1 MTRWKNRRIL
11 AFVLAA
17 SLLFQEAPMTVLATG
32 EKSTATEQEE
42 KDTANNKEQEKE
54 NESQNTDKAD
64 KVEENEQ
71 NQQNQSENKSEN
83 SSQQTTDQEEPAEDA
98 EPTPTANGD
107 NMVVNGAVSLST
119 SEDFIK
125 LSNQEASTYE
135 TATITITRNVAF
147 DLTSTSDGKQFRG
160 FGSAERP
167 FRGHIVITNASSG
180 IEIPLNRSFF
190 NYLDQSATIDEGLY
204 LEAKGKCESPLLAEN
219 YTNTNNANQQTIVLK
234 INAVEAVTGGDKSF
248 GGLIGNMAAGSQLS
262 LKVDNQSQAGTNISG
277 NANLGFFCN
286 TMENGSSLTI
296 ASYQGDQEYVV
307 STTNGHAGG
316 LVGEMCDGAQLTVTP
331 RLTLTGNVTGTGAVG
346 GLVGKATDSTIT
358 LSDEVTC
365 TGTIEAG
372 QGQNTATGGFVGMA
386 IYKKKSLSLDFEKF
400 HSNVTLGN
408 GNHAGG
414 LFGVLNYDCV
424 NGGEIQITNADIGV
438 TLSGSSWQ
446 FGGIIGQYSANSQ
459 KSSLKIVSPKVT
471 ITQSGNTSSFGGV
484 IGYIAGQTAGDSLG
498 TDQPSYV
505 EINGATVN
513 AKATDSSTCTDGR
526 FGGLVAELGEQGHF
540 LSVTGEVKVSSDTV
554 GDKVPG
560 LGGILGKA
568 KNGVLRISGST
579 DLSGLKFG
587 KSGNTYGQ
595 IAGDVDGTVIYALG
609 SGNGNGEGTYGWK
622 YIRPESAPV
631 SDIGSYGEVIRLDG
645 SKLTESG
652 TSEQSDSTL
661 FQYDANAHTV
671 KVCYNAT
678 PSSLS
683 VNNVRDLVALSVITQ
698 TELTSSTGAYL
709 CDTISSPLT
718 KNITISSRMEIDLS
732 GTGCIGLLRDNGKQ
746 QYSGM
751 FEGNGATIKLA
762 TGEAYGFQTKD
773 TLAVNA
779 DGKSTNPGIG
789 QIYNHPTIGFIP
801 YCNGKVNNLNLSGS
815 IYFNNVDGGE
825 QVSCGALAGRT
836 DGTSITNTV
845 VNTSIVYNDGKGGS
859 KLANVYAGGYIGST
873 TKDKADISFSKCSM
887 QGKISST
894 SNCEHYA
901 IGGYVAYIKAN
912 NTKVSVT
919 DCELKNTKIEFKRTA
934 NGNAQHAKM
943 GGVIGYIGLS
953 KNTHNVTIAGLTIDG
968 CKMSSDADG
977 TAGGF
982 FGYQWFGTN
991 VDLKDVTVKG
1001 SKLDT
1006 KGIFGGLVYQTSGYW
1021 KIGDGTT
1028 AGITFQGSN
1037 TLKGKTSKDSP
1048 SALLVADTS
1057 GVTQSS
1063 GTSGDAD
1070 NGNAKTYLEI
1080 LKYGLKINSGSVS
1093 VTLDG
1098 GNNEGNFFDDIA
1110 GKTKYSDN
1118 ISSVVSIGLTSQ
1130 SADKAELIDQS
1141 GCNTWHNQC
1150 AVNGKSDY
1158 TNGNTRYYYNVDYYR
1173 AKAGNSVDNIN
1184 TPGKLLL
1191 WSLNRY
1197 TSGTSNLS
1205 GYFKTGGSITGE
1217 IDLTGVSYY
1226 PVAACVDINNATITF
1241 NYSAMNEK
1249 ESGNK
1254 QYSDSDLQ
1262 HYQMQTGLFSK
1273 VTTPSKDPVV
1283 LTVNH
1288 LTLQG
1293 DVGVYADNKAGVLIC
1308 DTVQGKESGLKV
1320 TMNLSDITLDGV
1332 YTAKDKDKKYPLL
1345 INSIGSYSAVNIAG
1359 VKVSGYASDKKAG
1372 SALLGTVGSV
1382 EGKEITLDFS
1392 DMGLNGTKD
1401 QSIFSQASFALSFQ
1415 YGDEVSGG
1423 SYNFETTTENVTYG
1437 VEISNGHDRGTS
1449 HKHNR
1454 NSYNQDDGT
1463 GQVWYLDTFG
1473 QQDGN
1478 VYVSKDGASET
1489 ITDFTVDKYL
1499 PYIGAWENKDTDQ
1512 TYHEL
1517 DVNQMTVYM
1526 VEGCGTYGDPY
1537 HIKSVTNG
1545 NDTIFTGADQLT
1557 ALMKILDG
1565 KGSGTAVCINPG
1577 ILDTKFKNA
1586 QQEPDI
1592 HTRDT
1597 ATEKGDRVFI
1607 KSGAKWYAA
1616 TSIESGGRIR
1626 YTKDTSSNTSYDN
1639 EQIVAY
1645 LRNAY
1650 YQIDEDIELN
1660 MARFAGI
1667 GGSSTSS
1674 AFSGV
1679 IIGNKEKVPTITL
1692 TGTPKTGATGGLVR
1706 YSQGSVIK
1714 DLTVNINGVTVT
1726 DMSGTDKFFGGVIGY
1741 VIGGDNI
1748 IDNVAVNVEGSGLT
1762 IANDNAKL
1770 WPVGGYVGLVGGA
1783 DCEKGG
1789 GVVFRNMASHPVL
1802 MSVNTEKGSVAVN
1815 TEAADGNV
1823 YYYWNP
1829 YIGRVLDG
1837 FACSEGTAL
1846 NNTDK
1851 NYTIPTLDP
1860 AQKLSISAK
1869 NGTDSVNGYT
1879 IYDKSQ
1885 ITVDSAQ
1892 DLWVLSAIINSGYG
1906 AKATNGYYK
1915 QDPKE
1920 EQAVSDASYY
1930 GHVRTGK
1937 YDKVGTAECDAVD
1950 DEKDYWGGKLW
1961 NDQLQEH
1968 RTDHRSPSKAYLTS
1982 TYVEAQDTTA
1992 QNYEI
1997 ASYLTYDKEYRSLRF
2012 VGGNY
2017 DLSSYGNGFRGIGQG
2032 YMVNGTETTSKEYVP
2047 TKLRA
2052 LRMGNRNNDLAVI
2065 GNGATIT
2072 YKRNILEY
2080 DNDTYSVKQAGLFPQ
2095 FYCQADYTV
2104 QNIALENCNIKSNV
2118 LRNDTRFGLLYANDA
2133 YTGGNN
2139 VTFGSINIS
2148 NSNID
2153 GGYHSG
2159 GIFAYDQQKH
2169 VTINYKDCKIDNMSI
2184 VNAMYSG
2191 AYAGV
2196 SNTTTKTTVSF
2207 DNADTDDNVKE
2218 VKINTRNIDAA
2229 KRAAL
2234 RAGVLFGQT
2243 NNLLVNRIK
2252 EKDCEIRFHL
2262 RSKESNDQSYTQSS
2276 PQFGG
2281 IAGATEGV
2289 TVTDTTVDGLAA
2301 ICHGDVGGIVG
2312 NCSKGSFNVQNVE
2325 VSNSKIVEK
2334 KSSGG
2339 VGALA
2344 GNVSANVN
2352 GFDVL
2357 SNNNLVGY
2365 LVDSGYNDVDCSTV
2379 KGADGDI
2386 DLTKL
2391 STDNVGLR
2399 ISHNSTM
2406 YYSYSN
2412 ISSMGDPT
2420 DTRCGIWVGIRSSGD
2435 IKIVAASRI
2444 GAYSAMCNVGRLE
2457 GTATSKNSY
2466 VIYADY
2472 QGTNKEAS
2480 AIHVSPDNGILQNGP
2495 SLTGDGAA
2503 LRTDDVSSQKDKAL
2517 IKKIVAES
2525 TDANK
2530 MFAYRGGTQDN
2541 NLTSVIQKFEAGS
2554 DYDKLITTYKT
2565 EEPSSA
2571 YAATDANDIP
2581 ILVLQ
2586 TESADTLTSL
2596 LKSYTSVLTNM
2607 NQEAKDLYTVEP
2619 RTYVYKDGT
2628 WTDAGDA
2635 NQTMSLNKSKQL
2647 RINPGKFDN
2656 TKNQITILDVAY
2668 KSPVN
2673 ANDVY
2678 HLYIPVL
2685 VKKIMNVSFDIKMTN
2700 GAAGYA
2706 SAYPSSSTSTAA
2718 NALLAGYGD
2727 DFTADISFTYD
2738 WTVGEW
2744 KDALENGSSLL
2755 WSYDKK
2761 INIGKADVLN
2771 TEDTHLTLVD
2781 MNTHGAGASYWQLY
2795 GTSLEKADSNYVL
2808 DLNKAIQ
2815 SKGCQGT
2822 YICDL
2827 LDLKVSAG
2835 TNEKPGKF
2843 KKLSADDISTATV
2856 RVWNGTA
2863 YDYYVLKSEDEN
2875 DGTYYNIEINSG
2887 TALGDTSSLKV
2898 TESYYLVVNCTKGS
2912 GMSNEKMTLASIS
2925 GTADQ
2930 IPVRKQQLS
2939 GQTDSYIYVLGDFY
2953 KDTALAVRTS
2963 AKVSGS
2969 QIMQAAAN
2977 DYIDA
2982 TVSSK
2987 VEVAVSADVQKD
2999 VEQYVTSRPIYY
3011 QYAMQ
3016 MVDESTQPVDIMGNI
3031 VVSSVSLKK
3040 GDSTVNLQQRSDL
3053 NADGFVVT
3061 RSGSVCY
3068 ITMRTSGRN
3077 YMNADISANI
3087 RLEYPDAASLN
3098 AQFPLKNTT
3107 GGTDTIGVQF
3117 KANSAMAYL
3126 NDNLG
3131 SSSMSQHT
3139 DVERKLYY
3147 REDKSEATISYD
3159 SYNISQED
3167 GNTSQ
3172 LGLNGRETNDQSEQ
3186 ITSRAFFD
3194 ARQIPGFDQT
3204 SEINGKYP
3212 YYFEGTL
3219 SLEKKNNDGTYE
3231 SVDISSYLKD
3241 FFEKESAVDTESSGL
3256 GAQNN
3261 VFKFRMKLS
3270 EKQVNEIY
3278 INQILIPIDY
3288 KVKTGKG
3295 LEDITGSQYA
3305 NYKVTLTGVLKN
3317 KDGTE
3322 LTNKPTDYLVYTNA
3336 KVYQKIVDFNDGTK

>member
-54 NESQNTDKAD
+54 NESQNAD
-64 KVEENEQ
+64 KVEENDQ
-71 NQQNQSENKSEN
+71 NQQDQSEN
-83 SSQQTTDQEEPAEDA
+83 SSQQTTEQEEPAEDA
-98 EPTPTANGD
+98 EPTPTADGD
-107 NMVVNGAVSLST
+107 NMVVGNAVSLRT

-125 LSNQEASTYE
+125 LSNQDASTYE
-135 TATITITRNVAF
+135 TATITITRNEAF
-147 DLTSTSDGKQFRG
+147 DLTGSTSDGKRKQFLG
-160 FGSAERP
+160 FGSAEHP

-190 NYLDQSATIDEGLY
+190 NDLDQSATIDEGLY
-204 LEAKGKCESPLLAEN
+204 LEAKGKCESPLLAAN
-219 YTNTNNANQQTIVLK
+219 YTNTNNAKQQTIALK

-248 GGLIGNMAAGSQLS
+248 EGLIGSMAANSKLS
-262 LKVDNQSQAGTNISG
+262 LKVDNQLQAGTNISG
-277 NANLGFFCN
+277 SGNLGLFCN
-286 TMENGSSLTI
+286 TMAEDSSLTI
-296 ASYQGDQEYVV
+296 ASYEGDQAYVV
-307 STTNGHAGG
+307 SSTNGNAGG
-316 LVGEMCDGAQLTVTP
+316 LVGEMCGGAQLTVTP
-331 RLTLTGNVTGTGAVG
+331 TLTLTGNVTGTGAAG
-346 GLVGKATDSTIT
+346 GLVGKATDAAIT
-358 LSDEVTC
+358 LKNKVTC
-365 TGTIEAG
+365 KGTIEAG

-386 IYKKKSLSLDFEKF
+386 IYKKENLSLDFNNF
-400 HSNVTLGN
+400 HSNVTLGK

-414 LFGVLNYDCV
+414 LFGVLNYDCAQGV
-424 NGGEIQITNADIGV
+424 EIQITNADTKV
-438 TLSGSSWQ
+438 TLSGTSWQ

-459 KSSLKIVSPKVT
+459 KSSLKIVSPKVN
-471 ITQSGNTSSFGGV
+471 ITHSGSTSSFGGV
-484 IGYIAGQTAGDSLG
+484 IGYIAGSDASDAVANAG
-498 TDQPSYV
+498 PSYV
-505 EINGATVN
+505 EINGATVS
-513 AKATDSSTCTDGR
+513 AAATEGSTCTDGR
-526 FGGLVAELGEQGHF
+526 FGGLVAEMGEQGHF
-540 LSVTGEVKVSSDTV
+540 LSVSGEVNVSSDTV

-568 KNGVLRISGST
+568 KNGVLRINGST
-579 DLSGLKFG
+579 DLSGLKFTR
-587 KSGNTYGQ
+587 SGNKYGQ
-595 IAGDVDGTVIYALG
+595 IAGDVNGTVIYALG
-609 SGNGNGEGTYGWK
+609 SGNENGNGTYGWK

-645 SKLTESG
+645 TKLTEG
-652 TSEQSDSTL
+652 GKNELSDSTL
-661 FQYDANAHTV
+661 FQYDATAHTV
-671 KVCYNAT
+671 KVWYDAK

-683 VNNVRDLVALSVITQ
+683 VDNVRDLVALSVIMQ
-698 TELTSSTGAYL
+698 TGLTSSTGTYL
-709 CDTISSPLT
+709 CDTISDPLT
-718 KNITISSRMEIDLS
+718 KKDITISSKMVIDLS
-732 GTGCIGLLRDNGKQ
+732 GTGCTGLLRDDGSQN
-746 QYSGM
+746 YSGT
-751 FEGNGATIKLA
+751 FEGNGTTIKLA

-773 TLAVNA
+773 ALAVNA
-779 DGKSTNPGIG
+779 DGKSTNLGIG
-789 QIYNHPTIGFIP
+789 QIYNHSTIGFIP
-801 YCNGKVNNLNLSGS
+801 YCNGTVNQLNLSGS

-873 TKDKADISFSKCSM
+873 TKDSAHISFSDCSM

-901 IGGYVAYIKAN
+901 IGGYVAYVKAD
-912 NTKVSVT
+912 NTEVSV
-919 DCELKNTKIEFKRTA
+919 KNCKLEKTEIEFKRTA

-943 GGVIGYIGLS
+943 GGIIGYIGLS
-953 KNTHNVTIAGLTIDG
+953 KNTHKVNIEGLTING
-968 CKMSSDADG
+968 CRMSSDADG

-991 VDLKDVTVKG
+991 VSLKGITVTG
-1001 SKLDT
+1001 STLDT

-1021 KIGDGTT
+1021 TIGDGTK

-1037 TLKGKTSKDSP
+1037 TLIGKTSKDSP
-1048 SALLVADTS
+1048 SALLIADTS
-1057 GVTQSS
+1057 GITQSS
-1063 GTSGDAD
+1063 GTSGDKD

-1080 LKYGLKINSGSVS
+1080 LKDGLKINSVS
-1093 VTLDG
+1093 VKL
-1098 GNNEGNFFDDIA
+1098 NEGNFFDDIA

-1130 SADKAELIDQS
+1130 SAESAELIDQS
-1141 GCNTWHNQC
+1141 GSNTWHNQC
-1150 AVNGKSDY
+1150 LVNGKSDY

-1173 AKAGNSVDNIN
+1173 EKVGESVDKID

-1191 WSLNRY
+1191 WSLNKY

-1205 GYFKTGGSITGE
+1205 RYFKTGGSITGK

-1226 PVAACVDINNATITF
+1226 PVEACVDIHDATITF
-1241 NYSAMNEK
+1241 DYSAMNEK
-1249 ESGNK
+1249 ESKNK
-1254 QYSDSDLQ
+1254 QYSNSALQ
-1262 HYQMQTGLFSK
+1262 HYQMHTGLFSK
-1273 VTTPSKDPVV
+1273 VTIPSKDPVV

-1288 LTLQG
+1288 LTLKG
-1293 DVGVYADNKAGVLIC
+1293 DVGVYANDKAGVLIC
-1308 DTVQGKESGLKV
+1308 DTAQGNESGLKV

-1332 YTAKDKDKKYPLL
+1332 YTAKNEKNKYPLL
-1345 INSIGSYSAVNIAG
+1345 INAIGNYCAVNIAG
-1359 VKVSGYASDKKAG
+1359 VKVSGYTSGEKAG
-1372 SALLGTVGSV
+1372 SSLLGTVGSSQ
-1382 EGKEITLDFS
+1382 GKEITLDFS
-1392 DMGLNGTKD
+1392 DMGLNGAKND
-1401 QSIFSQASFALSFQ
+1401 SIFSQASFALSFQ

-1423 SYNFETTTENVTYG
+1423 SYNFETTTKNVTYG
-1437 VEISNGHDRGTS
+1437 VEISNGLDTS

-1454 NSYNQDDGT
+1454 NSYNPADGT

-1473 QQDGN
+1473 QQDGK
-1478 VYVSKDGASET
+1478 VYVSKAGASET

-1499 PYIGAWENKDTDQ
+1499 PYIGAWENKDNDQ

-1537 HIKSVTNG
+1537 HIKSVK
-1545 NDTIFTGADQLT
+1545 NDKDTLFTGADQLT

-1565 KGSGTAVCINPG
+1565 KGSGTAVCINP
-1577 ILDTKFKNA
+1577 DTLAQKFKNA
-1586 QQEPDI
+1586 QEMPDI
-1592 HTRDT
+1592 HTRDQ

-1616 TSIESGGRIR
+1616 KKIESGGRIR
-1626 YTKDTSSNTSYDN
+1626 YTKDTSSNISYDN
-1639 EQIVAY
+1639 EWIVAY

-1660 MARFAGI
+1660 MARFTGI

-1679 IIGNKEKVPTITL
+1679 IIGNKEQIPTITL

-1714 DLTVNINGVTVT
+1714 NLIVNIDGVTVT

-1748 IDNVAVNVEGSGLT
+1748 IDHVEVNANGSGLT
-1762 IANDNAKL
+1762 IENDDAKL
-1770 WPVGGYVGLVGGA
+1770 LPVGGYVGLVGGA
-1783 DCEKGG
+1783 DCKKGG
-1789 GVVFRNMASHPVL
+1789 GVIFRNMAPQPGFT
-1802 MSVNTEKGSVAVN
+1802 SVNTKNGSEPVN
-1815 TEAADGNV
+1815 TEASE

-1829 YIGRVLDG
+1829 YVGRVLDG
-1837 FACSEGTAL
+1837 FACSEKGTSL

-1851 NYTIPTLDP
+1851 NYTIPMLNP
-1860 AQKLSISAK
+1860 EQKLSISAK
-1869 NGTDSVNGYT
+1869 YGTDTVKGYTKT
-1879 IYDKSQ
+1879 IYDKSH

-1906 AKATNGYYK
+1906 AKATNGFYG
-1915 QDPKE
+1915 DPKLNTTGSE
-1920 EQAVSDASYY
+1920 KAISDASYY
-1930 GHVRTGK
+1930 GRVRTGT
-1937 YDKVGTAECDAVD
+1937 YDNVGTTECDAKD
-1950 DEKDYWGGKLW
+1950 DETDYWGGKLW
-1961 NDQLQEH
+1961 NNQL
-1968 RTDHRSPSKAYLTS
+1968 TDHRSPSKAYLTS
-1982 TYVEAQDTTA
+1982 TYVEAKDTTA

-1997 ASYLTYDKEYRSLRF
+1997 ASYLTYDKEYRSLQF
-2012 VGGNY
+2012 ENGNY

-2032 YMVNGTETTSKEYVP
+2032 YMVNGSTREYIP

-2052 LRMGNRNNDLAVI
+2052 LRMGNRNKDLAVS

-2080 DNDTYSVKQAGLFPQ
+2080 SDNDTYSVKQAGLFPQ
-2095 FYCQADYTV
+2095 LYCQTDYTV
-2104 QNIALENCNIKSNV
+2104 QNITLKDCNITSNV

-2133 YTGGNN
+2133 YTGLKN
-2139 VTFGSINIS
+2139 VTFDSINIS
-2148 NSNID
+2148 HSNID

-2159 GIFAYDQQKH
+2159 GIFAYAQRNYD
-2169 VTINYKDCKIDNMSI
+2169 TINYNNCKIDDMSI
-2184 VNAMYSG
+2184 VNATYSG
-2191 AYAGV
+2191 AYAAGV
-2196 SNTTTKTTVSF
+2196 AIKTVRTTVSF
-2207 DNADTDDNVKE
+2207 GNDYPDGNVKN
-2218 VKINTRNIDAA
+2218 VKINTRNVDAG
-2229 KRAAL
+2229 AL

-2243 NNLLVNRIK
+2243 NNLVIDKIK

-2262 RSKESNDQSYTQSS
+2262 RANESNNQSNNNSS

-2281 IAGATEGV
+2281 IAGGVTGDV

-2312 NCSKGSFNVQNVE
+2312 NCSGSFNVQNVE
-2325 VSNSKIVEK
+2325 VSNSTIVEK

-2344 GNVSANVN
+2344 GNVNANVN

-2365 LVDSGYNDVDCSTV
+2365 LVYKGYNDEACSTV
-2379 KGADGDI
+2379 KGPNGDI
-2386 DLTKL
+2386 DLKKL
-2391 STDNVGLR
+2391 SIDNVGLR
-2399 ISHNSTM
+2399 MSHNKNV
-2406 YYSYSN
+2406 YYPYSN
-2412 ISSMGDPT
+2412 ISEMGNPT
-2420 DTRCGIWVGIRSSGD
+2420 DTRCGIWVGIRSGGN

-2444 GAYSAMCNVGRLE
+2444 GDYSAMCNVGSGLKE
-2457 GTATSKNSY
+2457 SPMSDNSY

-2472 QGTNKEAS
+2472 QGTNKKA
-2480 AIHVSPDNGILQNGP
+2480 ATIHVSPNNGILLNGQ

-2503 LRTDDVSSQKDKAL
+2503 LQTDNVSSQKDKAL

-2525 TDANK
+2525 TEANK

-2541 NLTSVIQKFEAGS
+2541 NLDSVIKKFKAGS

-2571 YAATDANDIP
+2571 YAAATDAKDIP

-2586 TESADTLTSL
+2586 AESTDTLTSL

-2607 NQEAKDLYTVEP
+2607 NQEEKNLYTVQP
-2619 RTYVYKDGT
+2619 RTYVYKDGS

-2673 ANDVY
+2673 ENNVY

-2706 SAYPSSSTSTAA
+2706 SAYAYATKAG
-2718 NALLAGYGD
+2718 ALLAGYGE
-2727 DFTADISFTYD
+2727 DFTANISFTYD

-2771 TEDTHLTLVD
+2771 TTDTHLTLVD
-2781 MNTHGAGASYWQLY
+2781 MNTHGKSPSYWQKD
-2795 GTSLEKADSNYVL
+2795 GTSLEKVDTNYVL
-2808 DLNKAIQ
+2808 DLNNQ
-2815 SKGCQGT
+2815 ET

-2827 LDLKVSAG
+2827 LNLNVSE
-2835 TNEKPGKF
+2835 NKDGKF
-2843 KKLSADDISTATV
+2843 KKVEKDNSTATV
-2856 RVWNGTA
+2856 RVWNGSA
-2863 YDYYVLKSEDEN
+2863 YVYYALKSEN
-2875 DGTYYNIEINSG
+2875 DNAGTYYNIEINSG
-2887 TALGDTSSLKV
+2887 SALGDTGSLKV

-2912 GMSNEKMTLASIS
+2912 GMSNEKMTLASIG

-2953 KDTALAVRTS
+2953 KDTALAVKTD

-2969 QIMQAAAN
+2969 QIMKEATN

-2999 VEQYVTSRPIYY
+2999 VQQYVISRPIYY

-3040 GDSTVNLQQRSDL
+3040 GDSTTHLQQRSDL

-3068 ITMRTSGRN
+3068 ITMRTSGSN
-3077 YMNADISANI
+3077 YMNADISAKI

-3098 AQFPLKNTT
+3098 AQFPLRNTT
-3107 GGTDTIGVQF
+3107 GGTDTSGVQF

-3139 DVERKLYY
+3139 DVEHKLYY
-3147 REDKSEATISYD
+3147 REDQSEATISYD

-3204 SEINGKYP
+3204 SEANEKYP

-3219 SLEKKNNDGTYE
+3219 SLEKKNNNGEYE
-3231 SVDISSYLKD
+3231 RVNISSYLTD
-3241 FFEKESAVDTESSGL
+3241 FFAKESEVDTKSSGL
-3256 GAQNN
+3256 GAQGD
-3261 VFKFRMKLS
+3261 VFKFRMSLS
-3270 EKQVNEIY
+3270 KKQVNEIY

-3288 KVKTGKG
+3288 RVKTGAG
-3295 LEDITGSQYA
+3295 LENVDGSQYA

-3317 KDGTE
+3317 KDGKKE

>member
-54 NESQNTDKAD
+54 NESQNAD
-64 KVEENEQ
+64 KVEENDQ
-71 NQQNQSENKSEN
+71 NQQDQSEN
-83 SSQQTTDQEEPAEDA
+83 SSQQTTEQEEPAEDA
-98 EPTPTANGD
+98 EPTPTADGD
-107 NMVVNGAVSLST
+107 NMVVGNAVSLRT

-125 LSNQEASTYE
+125 LSNQDASTYE
-135 TATITITRNVAF
+135 TATITITRNEAF
-147 DLTSTSDGKQFRG
+147 DLTGSTSDGKRKQFLG
-160 FGSAERP
+160 FGSAEHP

-190 NYLDQSATIDEGLY
+190 NDLDQSATIDEGLY
-204 LEAKGKCESPLLAEN
+204 LEAKGKCESPLLAAN
-219 YTNTNNANQQTIVLK
+219 YTNTNNAKQQTIALK

-248 GGLIGNMAAGSQLS
+248 EGLIGSMAANSKLS
-262 LKVDNQSQAGTNISG
+262 LKVDNQLQAGTNISG
-277 NANLGFFCN
+277 SGNLGLFCN
-286 TMENGSSLTI
+286 TMAEDSSLTI
-296 ASYQGDQEYVV
+296 ASYEGDQAYVV
-307 STTNGHAGG
+307 SSTNGNAGG
-316 LVGEMCDGAQLTVTP
+316 LVGEMCGGAQLTVTP
-331 RLTLTGNVTGTGAVG
+331 TLTLTANVTGTGAAG
-346 GLVGKATDSTIT
+346 GLVGKATDAAIT
-358 LSDEVTC
+358 LNGEVTC
-365 TGTIEAG
+365 KGTIEAG

-386 IYKKKSLSLDFEKF
+386 IYKGKNLSLDFNNF
-400 HSNVTLGN
+400 CSNVTLGN

-414 LFGVLNYDCV
+414 LFGVLNYDRAD
-424 NGGEIQITNADIGV
+424 GGEIQITNVNTEV

-459 KSSLKIVSPKVT
+459 KSSLKIVSPKVE
-471 ITQSGNTSSFGGV
+471 ITQSGSTSSFGGV
-484 IGYIAGQTAGDSLG
+484 IGYIAGLDAGDAVENAG
-498 TDQPSYV
+498 PSYV
-505 EINGATVN
+505 EMNGATVS
-513 AKATDSSTCTDGR
+513 AAATEGSTCTDGR
-526 FGGLVAELGEQGHF
+526 FGGLVAEMGEQGHF
-540 LSVTGEVKVSSDTV
+540 LSVSGEVKVSSDTV

-568 KNGVLRISGST
+568 KNGVLRINGST
-579 DLSGLKFG
+579 DLSGLKFTR
-587 KSGNTYGQ
+587 SGNKYGQ
-595 IAGDVDGTVIYALG
+595 IAGDVNGTVIYALG
-609 SGNGNGEGTYGWK
+609 SGNENGNGTYGWK

-645 SKLTESG
+645 TKLTEG
-652 TSEQSDSTL
+652 GKNELSDSTL
-661 FQYDANAHTV
+661 FQYDATAHTV
-671 KVCYNAT
+671 KVWYDAK

-683 VNNVRDLVALSVITQ
+683 VDNVRDLVALSVIMQ
-698 TELTSSTGAYL
+698 TGLTSSTGAYL
-709 CDTISSPLT
+709 CDTISDPLT
-718 KNITISSRMEIDLS
+718 KKDITISSKMVIDLS
-732 GTGCIGLLRDNGKQ
+732 GTGCTGLLRDDGSQN
-746 QYSGM
+746 YSGT
-751 FEGNGATIKLA
+751 FEGNGTTIKLA

-773 TLAVNA
+773 ALAVNA
-779 DGKSTNPGIG
+779 DGKSTNLGIG
-789 QIYNHPTIGFIP
+789 QIYNHSTIGFIP
-801 YCNGKVNNLNLSGS
+801 YCNGTVNQLNLSGS

-859 KLANVYAGGYIGST
+859 TLANVYAGGYIGST
-873 TKDKADISFSKCSM
+873 TKDSAHISFSDCSM

-901 IGGYVAYIKAN
+901 IGGYVAYVKAD
-912 NTKVSVT
+912 NTEVSV
-919 DCELKNTKIEFKRTA
+919 KNCKLEKTEIEFKRTA

-943 GGVIGYIGLS
+943 GGIIGYIGLS
-953 KNTHNVTIAGLTIDG
+953 KNTHKVNIEGLTING
-968 CKMSSDADG
+968 CRMSSDADG

-991 VDLKDVTVKG
+991 VSLKGITVTG
-1001 SKLDT
+1001 STLDT

-1021 KIGDGTT
+1021 TIGDGTK

-1037 TLKGKTSKDSP
+1037 TLIGKTSKDSP
-1048 SALLVADTS
+1048 SALLIADTS
-1057 GVTQSS
+1057 GITQSS
-1063 GTSGDAD
+1063 GTSGDKD

-1080 LKYGLKINSGSVS
+1080 LKDGLKINSVS
-1093 VTLDG
+1093 VKL
-1098 GNNEGNFFDDIA
+1098 NEGNFFDDIA

-1130 SADKAELIDQS
+1130 SAESAELIDQS
-1141 GCNTWHNQC
+1141 GSNTWQNQC
-1150 AVNGKSDY
+1150 LVNGKSDY

-1173 AKAGNSVDNIN
+1173 EKVGESVDKID

-1191 WSLNRY
+1191 WSLNKY

-1205 GYFKTGGSITGE
+1205 RYFKTGGSITGK

-1226 PVAACVDINNATITF
+1226 PVEACVDIHDATITF
-1241 NYSAMNEK
+1241 DYSAMNEK
-1249 ESGNK
+1249 ESKNK
-1254 QYSDSDLQ
+1254 QYSNSALQ
-1262 HYQMQTGLFSK
+1262 HYQMHTGLFSK
-1273 VTTPSKDPVV
+1273 VTIPSKDPVV

-1288 LTLQG
+1288 LTLKG
-1293 DVGVYADNKAGVLIC
+1293 DVGVYADDKAGALIC
-1308 DTVQGKESGLKV
+1308 DTAQGNKSGLKV

-1332 YTAKDKDKKYPLL
+1332 YTAKNKEKKYPLL
-1345 INSIGSYSAVNIAG
+1345 INAIGNYCAVNIAG
-1359 VKVSGYASDKKAG
+1359 VKVTNYTAGEKAG
-1372 SALLGTVGSV
+1372 SSLLGTVGSS

-1392 DMGLNGTKD
+1392 DMGLNGAKD
-1401 QSIFSQASFALSFQ
+1401 GSIFSQASFALSFQ

-1423 SYNFETTTENVTYG
+1423 SYNFETTTKNVTYG
-1437 VEISNGHDRGTS
+1437 VEISNGHDEDPL
-1449 HKHNR
+1449 HQHNR
-1454 NSYNQDDGT
+1454 NSYNQVDGT

-1473 QQDGN
+1473 QQDGK
-1478 VYVSKDGASET
+1478 VYVSNAGASGT
-1489 ITDFTVDKYL
+1489 ITNFTVDNYL
-1499 PYIGAWENKDTDQ
+1499 PYIGAWENKGNDQ

-1545 NDTIFTGADQLT
+1545 KDMLFTGADQLT

-1577 ILDTKFKNA
+1577 TLDKKFQNA
-1586 QQEPDI
+1586 QNEPDI
-1592 HTRDT
+1592 HTRDQ
-1597 ATEKGDRVFI
+1597 ATDKGDQVFI

-1616 TSIESGGRIR
+1616 KKIESGGRIR
-1626 YTKDTSSNTSYDN
+1626 YTKDTSSNISYDN

-1650 YQIDEDIELN
+1650 YQIDEDIDLN
-1660 MARFAGI
+1660 MARFNGI

-1679 IIGNKEKVPTITL
+1679 IIGNKEQIPTITL

-1714 DLTVNINGVTVT
+1714 NLIVNINGVTVT

-1748 IDNVAVNVEGSGLT
+1748 IDNVAVNANGSGLT
-1762 IANDNAKL
+1762 IENDDAKL
-1770 WPVGGYVGLVGGA
+1770 LPVGGYVGLVGGA
-1783 DCEKGG
+1783 DCKKGG
-1789 GVVFRNMASHPVL
+1789 GVIFRNMAPQPGFT
-1802 MSVNTEKGSVAVN
+1802 SVNTKNGSEPVN
-1815 TEAADGNV
+1815 TEASE

-1829 YIGRVLDG
+1829 YVGRVLDG
-1837 FACSEGTAL
+1837 FACSEKGTSL

-1851 NYTIPTLDP
+1851 NYTIPMLNP
-1860 AQKLSISAK
+1860 EQKLSISAK
-1869 NGTDSVNGYT
+1869 YGTDTVKGYTKT
-1879 IYDKSQ
+1879 IYDKSH

-1906 AKATNGYYK
+1906 AKATNGFYG
-1915 QDPKE
+1915 DPKLNTTGSE
-1920 EQAVSDASYY
+1920 KAISDASYY
-1930 GHVRTGK
+1930 GRVRTGT
-1937 YDKVGTAECDAVD
+1937 YDNVGTTECDAKD
-1950 DEKDYWGGKLW
+1950 DETDYWGGKLW
-1961 NDQLQEH
+1961 NNQL
-1968 RTDHRSPSKAYLTS
+1968 TDHRSPSKAYLTS

-1992 QNYEI
+1992 ENYEI
-1997 ASYLTYDKEYRSLRF
+1997 ASYLTYDKEYRSLQF
-2012 VGGNY
+2012 ANGTY

-2032 YMVNGTETTSKEYVP
+2032 YMVNGSTREYIP

-2052 LRMGNRNNDLAVI
+2052 LRMGNRNKDLAVS

-2080 DNDTYSVKQAGLFPQ
+2080 SDNDTYSVKQAGLFPQ
-2095 FYCQADYTV
+2095 FYCQTDYTV
-2104 QNIALENCNIKSNV
+2104 QNITLKDCNITSNV

-2133 YTGGNN
+2133 YTGLKN
-2139 VTFGSINIS
+2139 VTFDSINIS
-2148 NSNID
+2148 HSNID

-2159 GIFAYDQQKH
+2159 GIFAYAQRNYD
-2169 VTINYKDCKIDNMSI
+2169 TINYNNCKIDDMSI
-2184 VNAMYSG
+2184 VNATYSG
-2191 AYAGV
+2191 AYAAGV
-2196 SNTTTKTTVSF
+2196 AIKTVRTTVSF
-2207 DNADTDDNVKE
+2207 GNDYPDGNVKN
-2218 VKINTRNIDAA
+2218 VKINTRNVDAG
-2229 KRAAL
+2229 AL

-2243 NNLLVNRIK
+2243 NNLVIDKIK

-2262 RSKESNDQSYTQSS
+2262 RANESNNQSNNNSS

-2281 IAGATEGV
+2281 IAGGVIGDV
-2289 TVTDTTVDGLAA
+2289 TVTDTTIDSLKA

-2312 NCSKGSFNVQNVE
+2312 NCTGSSFNVQNVE
-2325 VSNSKIVEK
+2325 VSNSTIVEK

-2344 GNVSANVN
+2344 GNVSAGVN

-2365 LVDSGYNDVDCSTV
+2365 LVYNGYNDEACSTV
-2379 KGADGDI
+2379 KGTDGDI

-2399 ISHNSTM
+2399 IRHNNNM

-2412 ISSMGDPT
+2412 ISTMGNPA
-2420 DTRCGIWVGIRSSGD
+2420 DTRCGIWVGIRSGGN

-2444 GAYSAMCNVGRLE
+2444 GDYSAMCNVGSGLKE
-2457 GTATSKNSY
+2457 SPMSDNSY

-2472 QGTNKEAS
+2472 QGTNKKA
-2480 AIHVSPDNGILQNGP
+2480 ATIHVSPNNGILLNGQ

-2503 LRTDDVSSQKDKAL
+2503 LQTDNVSSQKDKAL

-2525 TDANK
+2525 TEANK

-2541 NLTSVIQKFEAGS
+2541 NLDSVIKKFKAGS

-2571 YAATDANDIP
+2571 YAAATDAKDIP

-2586 TESADTLTSL
+2586 AESTDTLTSL

-2607 NQEAKDLYTVEP
+2607 NQEEKNLYTVQP
-2619 RTYVYKDGT
+2619 RTYVYKDGS

-2673 ANDVY
+2673 ENNVY

-2706 SAYPSSSTSTAA
+2706 SAYATKAG
-2718 NALLAGYGD
+2718 ALLAGYGE
-2727 DFTADISFTYD
+2727 DFTANISFTYD

-2771 TEDTHLTLVD
+2771 TTDTHLTLVD
-2781 MNTHGAGASYWQLY
+2781 MNTHGKSPSYWQKD
-2795 GTSLEKADSNYVL
+2795 GTSLEKVDTNYVL
-2808 DLNKAIQ
+2808 DLNNQ
-2815 SKGCQGT
+2815 ET

-2827 LDLKVSAG
+2827 LNLNVSE
-2835 TNEKPGKF
+2835 NKDGKF
-2843 KKLSADDISTATV
+2843 KKVEKDNSTATV
-2856 RVWNGTA
+2856 RVWNGSA
-2863 YDYYVLKSEDEN
+2863 YVYYALKSEN
-2875 DGTYYNIEINSG
+2875 DNAGTYYNIEINSG
-2887 TALGDTSSLKV
+2887 SALGDTGSLKV

-2912 GMSNEKMTLASIS
+2912 GMSNEKMTLASIG

-2953 KDTALAVRTS
+2953 KDTALAVKTD

-2969 QIMQAAAN
+2969 QIMKEATN

-2999 VEQYVTSRPIYY
+2999 VQQYVISRPIYY

-3040 GDSTVNLQQRSDL
+3040 GDSTTHLQQRSDL

-3068 ITMRTSGRN
+3068 ITMRTSGSN
-3077 YMNADISANI
+3077 YMNADISAKI

-3098 AQFPLKNTT
+3098 AQFPLRNTT
-3107 GGTDTIGVQF
+3107 GSTDTSGVQF

-3139 DVERKLYY
+3139 DVENRLYY
-3147 REDKSEATISYD
+3147 REDTSEATISYD

-3204 SEINGKYP
+3204 SEANEKYP

-3219 SLEKKNNDGTYE
+3219 SLEKKNNNGEYE
-3231 SVDISSYLKD
+3231 RVNISSYLTD
-3241 FFEKESAVDTESSGL
+3241 FFAKESEVDTKSSGL
-3256 GAQNN
+3256 GAQGD
-3261 VFKFRMKLS
+3261 VFKFRMSLS
-3270 EKQVNEIY
+3270 KKQVNEIY

-3288 KVKTGKG
+3288 KVKTGAG
-3295 LEDITGSQYA
+3295 LENVDGSQYA

-3317 KDGTE
+3317 KDGKKE

>member
-54 NESQNTDKAD
+54 NESQNAD
-64 KVEENEQ
+64 KVEENDQ
-71 NQQNQSENKSEN
+71 NQSEN
-83 SSQQTTDQEEPAEDA
+83 SSQQTTEQEEPAEET
-98 EPTPTANGD
+98 EPTPTADGD
-107 NMVVNGAVSLST
+107 NMVVDNAVSLRK

-125 LSNQEASTYE
+125 LSYQDASTYE
-135 TATITITRNVAF
+135 TATITITRDVAF
-147 DLTSTSDGKQFRG
+147 DLTGSTSDGKQFRG
-160 FGSAERP
+160 FGSDKHP
-167 FRGHIVITNASSG
+167 FRGHIVITNSSSG

-190 NYLDQSATIDEGLY
+190 NYLDQSATIGEGLY
-204 LEAKGKCESPLLAEN
+204 LEAKGKCESPLLAAN
-219 YTNTNNANQQTIVLK
+219 YTNTNNAGQQTIKLK
-234 INAVEAVTGGDKSF
+234 INAVEAATGGDKSF
-248 GGLIGNMAAGSQLS
+248 GGLIGSMADGSRLS
-262 LKVDNQSQAGTNISG
+262 MEVDNQLQAGTNISG
-277 NANLGFFCN
+277 SGNLGFFCN
-286 TMENGSSLTI
+286 TMAEHSSLTI
-296 ASYQGDQEYVV
+296 ASYKGDQAYVV

-331 RLTLTGNVTGTGAVG
+331 TLTLTGNVTGTGAAG
-346 GLVGKATDSTIT
+346 GLVGKATDVAIT
-358 LSDEVTC
+358 LNGEVTC
-365 TGTIEAG
+365 KGTIEAG

-386 IYKKKSLSLDFEKF
+386 IYKGESLSLDFEKF

-414 LFGVLNYDCV
+414 LFGVLNYDRAG
-424 NGGEIQITNADIGV
+424 GGEIRITNVNTNVDKGV

-459 KSSLKIVSPKVT
+459 ESSLKIDSPIVK
-471 ITQSGNTSSFGGV
+471 ITQSGSTSSFGGV
-484 IGYIAGQTAGDSLG
+484 IGYIAGSDAKDVVENAG
-498 TDQPSYV
+498 PSYV
-505 EINGATVN
+505 EMNGATVS
-513 AKATDSSTCTDGR
+513 AAATEGSTCTDGR
-526 FGGLVAELGEQGHF
+526 FGGLVAEMGKQGHF
-540 LSVTGEVKVSSDTV
+540 LSVSGEVKVSTDTV

-579 DLSGLKFG
+579 DLSGLKFARF
-587 KSGNTYGQ
+587 GNKYGQ

-609 SGNGNGEGTYGWK
+609 SGNEDGNGTYGWK

-645 SKLTESG
+645 TKLTESG
-652 TSEQSDSTL
+652 MNEQSDST
-661 FQYDANAHTV
+661 FIQYDANAHTV
-671 KVCYNAT
+671 KVCYDAT
-678 PSSLS
+678 TSSLS
-683 VNNVRDLVALSVITQ
+683 VNNVRDLVALSVIMQ
-698 TELTSSTGAYL
+698 TGLISTTGAYQ
-709 CDTISSPLT
+709 CDAISNPLT
-718 KNITISSRMEIDLS
+718 KAITISSKMDIDLS
-732 GTGCIGLLRDNGKQ
+732 GTGCTGLLRDDGSQKYK
-746 QYSGM
+746 YSGT

-779 DGKSTNPGIG
+779 DGKSTNLGIG
-789 QIYNHPTIGFIP
+789 QIYNHSTIGFIP
-801 YCNGKVNNLNLSGS
+801 YCNGKVNHLNLSGN

-825 QVSCGALAGRT
+825 QVSCSALAGRT
-836 DGTSITNTV
+836 DGISITNTI

-873 TKDKADISFSKCSM
+873 TTGGAAISFSGCSM

-901 IGGYVAYIKAN
+901 IGGYVAYVKAN
-912 NTKVSVT
+912 NTEVSVEN
-919 DCELKNTKIEFKRTA
+919 CELKNAEIEFKRTA

-943 GGVIGYIGLS
+943 GGIIGYIGLS
-953 KNTHNVTIAGLTIDG
+953 KNTHKVTIEGLTIDG

-991 VDLKDVTVKG
+991 VSLKGITVTG
-1001 SKLDT
+1001 STLDT

-1021 KIGDGTT
+1021 KIGDGTN

-1048 SALLVADTS
+1048 SALLIADTS

-1080 LKYGLKINSGSVS
+1080 LKDGLKINSVS
-1093 VTLDG
+1093 VTL
-1098 GNNEGNFFDDIA
+1098 NEGDFFDDIA

-1130 SADKAELIDQS
+1130 SAENAELIDQS
-1141 GCNTWHNQC
+1141 GCNTWQNQC
-1150 AVNGKSDY
+1150 SVNGKSDY

-1173 AKAGNSVDNIN
+1173 AKAEDSVDNID

-1205 GYFKTGGSITGE
+1205 GYFKTGGSITGK

-1241 NYSAMNEK
+1241 NYSAMNMNEK
-1249 ESGNK
+1249 ESGNR
-1254 QYSDSDLQ
+1254 QYSDSGRQ
-1262 HYQMQTGLFSK
+1262 HYQMHTGLFSK
-1273 VTTPSKDPVV
+1273 VTIPSKDPVV
-1283 LTVNH
+1283 LTVND

-1293 DVGVYADNKAGVLIC
+1293 DVGVYAEDKAGVLIC
-1308 DTVQGKESGLKV
+1308 DTAQGNESGLKV

-1332 YTAKDKDKKYPLL
+1332 YAAKNKEEKYPLL
-1345 INSIGSYSAVNIAG
+1345 INAIGNYSAVNIAG
-1359 VKVSGYASDKKAG
+1359 VKVSNYTSGEKAG
-1372 SALLGTVGSV
+1372 SSLLGTVGSSK
-1382 EGKEITLDFS
+1382 GKEITLDFS
-1392 DMGLNGTKD
+1392 DMGLNGTKNE
-1401 QSIFSQASFALSFQ
+1401 SIFSQASFALSFQ

-1423 SYNFETTTENVTYG
+1423 SYNFETTTKNVTYG
-1437 VEISNGHDRGTS
+1437 VEISNGHDEDPSRE
-1449 HKHNR
+1449 HNR

-1478 VYVSKDGASET
+1478 VYVSKAGASET
-1489 ITDFTVDKYL
+1489 ITDFTVKEYL
-1499 PYIGAWENKDTDQ
+1499 PYIGACENKGNDQ

-1565 KGSGTAVCINPG
+1565 KGSGTAVCINPDT
-1577 ILDTKFKNA
+1577 LDKKFQNA
-1586 QQEPDI
+1586 QQKPDI
-1592 HTRDT
+1592 HTHDQ

-1626 YTKDTSSNTSYDN
+1626 YTKDTSSNASYDN

-1660 MARFAGI
+1660 MARFTGI

-1679 IIGNKEKVPTITL
+1679 IIGNKEKIPTITL

-1714 DLTVNINGVTVT
+1714 NLTVNINGVTVT
-1726 DMSGTDKFFGGVIGY
+1726 DVSGTDKFFGGVIGY

-1748 IDNVAVNVEGSGLT
+1748 IDHVAVNVKGSGLT
-1762 IANDNAKL
+1762 ISNNDAKL
-1770 WPVGGYVGLVGGA
+1770 LPVGGYVGLVGGA

-1789 GVVFRNMASHPVL
+1789 GVIFRNMASHPGL
-1802 MSVNTEKGSVAVN
+1802 TSVNTEKGSVAVN
-1815 TEAADGNV
+1815 TEATDGNV

-1846 NNTDK
+1846 ANTDK
-1851 NYTIPTLDP
+1851 NYTIPMLDP

-1906 AKATNGYYK
+1906 AKATNGYYANPTL
-1915 QDPKE
+1915 DFTGS

-1930 GHVRTGK
+1930 GHVRTGT
-1937 YDKVGTAECDAVD
+1937 YDKVGTADCDATD
-1950 DEKDYWGGKLW
+1950 DETDYWGGKLW
-1961 NDQLQEH
+1961 NDQL
-1968 RTDHRSPSKAYLTS
+1968 TDHRSPSKAYLTS
-1982 TYVEAQDTTA
+1982 TYVEAQDKTA
-1992 QNYEI
+1992 KNHEI
-1997 ASYLTYDKEYRSLRF
+1997 ASYLTYDKEYRSLQF
-2012 VGGNY
+2012 ASGNY
-2017 DLSSYGNGFRGIGQG
+2017 DLSPYGNGFRGIGQG
-2032 YMVNGTETTSKEYVP
+2032 YMVNGGSKDNDRNYIP

-2052 LRMGNRNNDLAVI
+2052 LRMGNRNSDLAVS

-2072 YKRNILEY
+2072 YQRNILEY
-2080 DNDTYSVKQAGLFPQ
+2080 SNDTYSVKQAGLFPQ
-2095 FYCQADYTV
+2095 FYCQVDYTV
-2104 QNIALENCNIKSNV
+2104 QNITLNNCNITSNV
-2118 LRNDTRFGLLYANDA
+2118 LRKDTRFGLLYANDA

-2139 VTFGSINIS
+2139 VTFDSINIS
-2148 NSNID
+2148 NSKID
-2153 GGYHSG
+2153 GGYYSG
-2159 GIFAYDQQKH
+2159 GIFAYDQRVH
-2169 VTINYKDCKIDNMSI
+2169 ETINYKDCKIDTMSI
-2184 VNAMYSG
+2184 VNATYSG
-2191 AYAGV
+2191 AYAGD
-2196 SNTTTKTTVSF
+2196 SKTTTETTVSF
-2207 DNADTDDNVKE
+2207 GKADSDGNVKK
-2218 VKINTRNIDAA
+2218 VKINTRND
-2229 KRAAL
+2229 AL
-2234 RAGVLFGQT
+2234 RAGVLFGQA
-2243 NNLLVNRIK
+2243 NKNLLVDKIK
-2252 EKDCEIRFHL
+2252 EKDCEIL
-2262 RSKESNDQSYTQSS
+2262 RASEGNDQSNDNTSH
-2276 PQFGG
+2276 PFGG
-2281 IAGATEGV
+2281 IAGVVEGV
-2289 TVTDTTVDGLAA
+2289 TVTDTTVDGLTA

-2312 NCSKGSFNVQNVE
+2312 NCTKTSFNVQNVE

-2334 KSSGG
+2334 KSNGG

-2344 GNVSANVN
+2344 GNVNANVN

-2365 LVDSGYNDVDCSTV
+2365 LVDNGYIDEDCSTV
-2379 KGADGDI
+2379 KGTDGDI
-2386 DLTKL
+2386 DLKKL
-2391 STDNVGLR
+2391 STANVGLR
-2399 ISHNSTM
+2399 ISHKRGE

-2412 ISSMGDPT
+2412 ISQMKDPT
-2420 DTRCGIWVGIRSSGD
+2420 DTRCGIWVGIRSAGD

-2444 GAYSAMCNVGRLE
+2444 GAYSAMCNVGGLKE
-2457 GTATSKNSY
+2457 KPMSDNSY

-2472 QGTNKEAS
+2472 QGTNTEAS
-2480 AIHVSPDNGILQNGP
+2480 KIHVSPDNGILQNGP

-2503 LRTDDVSSQKDKAL
+2503 LRTDNVSSQKDKAL

-2525 TDANK
+2525 TNENK

-2541 NLTSVIQKFEAGS
+2541 NLAKVIQKFAAGS

-2607 NQEAKDLYTVEP
+2607 NQEEKNLYTVKP
-2619 RTYVYKDGT
+2619 RTYVYQDGT

-2635 NQTMSLNKSKQL
+2635 NQTMSLNKSNQL

-2706 SAYPSSSTSTAA
+2706 SAYPASSTATAVS
-2718 NALLAGYGD
+2718 ALLAGYGD
-2727 DFTADISFTYD
+2727 DFTANISFTYD

-2771 TEDTHLTLVD
+2771 TTDTHFTLVN
-2781 MNTHGAGASYWQLY
+2781 MNTHGAGTSYWQLD

-2808 DLNKAIQ
+2808 DMKN
-2815 SKGCQGT
+2815 QGT

-2827 LDLKVSAG
+2827 LDLEVSEG
-2835 TNEKPGKF
+2835 TDGKF
-2843 KKLSADDISTATV
+2843 KKVSEGDSTATV
-2856 RVWNGTA
+2856 RVWNGKASA
-2863 YDYYVLKSEDEN
+2863 YDYYALKSEDEN
-2875 DGTYYNIEINSG
+2875 DGPYYNIEIKSG
-2887 TALGDTSSLKV
+2887 SALGDTSSLKV

-2912 GMSNEKMTLASIS
+2912 GMSNEKMTLASIG

-2953 KDTALAVRTS
+2953 KDTDLAVQTS

-2969 QIMQAAAN
+2969 QIMKAATN

-2982 TVSSK
+2982 TVKSK
-2987 VEVAVSADVQKD
+2987 VEVAVSAEVQKD

-3011 QYAMQ
+3011 QYAIQ
-3016 MVDESTQPVDIMGNI
+3016 MVDGNTQPVDIMGNV
-3031 VVSSVSLKK
+3031 VVSYVKLEK
-3040 GDSTVNLQQRSDL
+3040 GGSTIELQQRSDL
-3053 NADGFVVT
+3053 NDDGFVVT

-3077 YMNADISANI
+3077 YMNADISVKI

-3098 AQFPLKNTT
+3098 AQFPLRTTT
-3107 GGTDTIGVQF
+3107 GGTDTSGVQF
-3117 KANSAMAYL
+3117 KASSAMAYL

-3139 DVERKLYY
+3139 DVEHKLYY

-3194 ARQIPGFDQT
+3194 ARQIPGFNQT
-3204 SEINGKYP
+3204 SETNGKYP

-3219 SLEKKNNDGTYE
+3219 SLEKKNNEGTYE
-3231 SVDISSYLKD
+3231 SVNISSYLTD
-3241 FFEKESAVDTESSGL
+3241 FFAKESAVDTKSSGL

-3261 VFKFRMKLS
+3261 VFKFRMSLS
-3270 EKQVNEIY
+3270 KKQVNEIY

-3288 KVKTGKG
+3288 KVKTGTE
-3295 LEDITGSQYA
+3295 LENVEGSQYA

-3322 LTNKPTDYLVYTNA
+3322 LTNRPTDYLVYTNA

>member
-17 SLLFQEAPMTVLATG
+17 SLLFQEVPMTVLATG

-54 NESQNTDKAD
+54 NESQNAD
-64 KVEENEQ
+64 KVEENDQ
-71 NQQNQSENKSEN
+71 NQQDQSEN
-83 SSQQTTDQEEPAEDA
+83 SSQQTTEQEEPAEDE
-98 EPTPTANGD
+98 EPTPTADGD
-107 NMVVNGAVSLST
+107 NMVVGNAVSLRK
-119 SEDFIK
+119 SEDFIN
-125 LSNQEASTYE
+125 LSNQDASTYE
-135 TATITITRNVAF
+135 TATITITREEAF
-147 DLTSTSDGKQFRG
+147 DLTRTSDGKQFLG
-160 FGSAERP
+160 FGSAEHP

-204 LEAKGKCESPLLAEN
+204 LEAKGKCESPLLAAN
-219 YTNTNNANQQTIVLK
+219 YTNKYKINNAGQKTIALK
-234 INAVEAVTGGDKSF
+234 INVVEAVTGGDKSF
-248 GGLIGNMAAGSQLS
+248 EGLIGSMAAGSQLS
-262 LKVDNQSQAGTNISG
+262 LKVDNQLQAGTNISG
-277 NANLGFFCN
+277 SGNLGLFCN
-286 TMENGSSLTI
+286 TMAEDSSLTI
-296 ASYQGDQEYVV
+296 ASYKGDQAYVV
-307 STTNGHAGG
+307 SSTNGHAGG

-331 RLTLTGNVTGTGAVG
+331 TLTLTGNVTGTGAAG
-346 GLVGKATDSTIT
+346 GLVGKATDATIT
-358 LSDEVTC
+358 LNGDVTRE
-365 TGTIEAG
+365 GTIEAG

-386 IYKKKSLSLDFEKF
+386 IYKKKNLSLDFNKF
-400 HSNVTLGN
+400 HSNHSNVTLGN

-414 LFGVLNYDCV
+414 LFGVLNYDRV
-424 NGGEIQITNADIGV
+424 DGGEIQITNVHTEV

-459 KSSLKIVSPKVT
+459 KSSLKIVSPEVT
-471 ITQSGNTSSFGGV
+471 ITQSGSTSSFGGV
-484 IGYIAGQTAGDSLG
+484 IGYIAGSDASDALENAE
-498 TDQPSYV
+498 PSYV
-505 EINGATVN
+505 EMNGATVS
-513 AKATDSSTCTDGR
+513 AAATEGSTCTDGR
-526 FGGLVAELGEQGHF
+526 FGGLVAEMGEGGHF
-540 LSVTGEVKVSSDTV
+540 LSVSGVVKVSSDTV

-568 KNGVLRISGST
+568 KNGVLRINGST
-579 DLSGLKFG
+579 DLSGLKFTRA
-587 KSGNTYGQ
+587 GNMYGQ
-595 IAGDVDGTVIYALG
+595 IAGDVNGTVIYALG
-609 SGNGNGEGTYGWK
+609 SGNKDGNGTYGWK

-631 SDIGSYGEVIRLDG
+631 SDVGSYGEVIRLDG
-645 SKLTESG
+645 TKLTESG
-652 TSEQSDSTL
+652 MNEQSDSTL
-661 FQYDANAHTV
+661 FQYDENAHTV
-671 KVCYNAT
+671 KVCYDAT
-678 PSSLS
+678 PASLF
-683 VNNVRDLVALSVITQ
+683 VNNVRDLVALSVIMQ
-698 TELTSSTGAYL
+698 TGLTSSTGAYL
-709 CDTISSPLT
+709 CDTISNPLT
-718 KNITISSRMEIDLS
+718 EKNITISSKMNIDLS
-732 GTGCIGLLRDNGKQ
+732 GTGCTGLLRDDGSQK
-746 QYSGM
+746 YSGT
-751 FEGNGATIKLA
+751 FEGKDITIELA

-773 TLAVNA
+773 ALAVNA

-789 QIYNHPTIGFIP
+789 QIYNHSTIGFIP
-801 YCNGKVNNLNLSGS
+801 YCNGTVNHLNLSGS

-873 TKDKADISFSKCSM
+873 TTDGANISFSDCSM

-894 SNCEHYA
+894 SNCEHFA
-901 IGGYVAYIKAN
+901 IGGYVAYVKAN
-912 NTKVSVT
+912 NTEVSV
-919 DCELKNTKIEFKRTA
+919 KNCKLEKTEIEFKRTA

-943 GGVIGYIGLS
+943 GGIIGYIGLS
-953 KNTHNVTIAGLTIDG
+953 KNTHKVTIEGLTIDG

-991 VDLKDVTVKG
+991 VSLKGITVTE
-1001 SKLDT
+1001 STQDT

-1021 KIGDGTT
+1021 KIGDGTD

-1048 SALLVADTS
+1048 SALLIADTS
-1057 GVTQSS
+1057 GITQSS

-1080 LKYGLKINSGSVS
+1080 LKRGLEIDPVS
-1093 VTLDG
+1093 VTLTG
-1098 GNNEGNFFDDIA
+1098 GDFFDDIA

-1130 SADKAELIDQS
+1130 SAENAELIDQS

-1150 AVNGKSDY
+1150 LVNGKSDY

-1173 AKAGNSVDNIN
+1173 AKVGDSVDNID

-1217 IDLTGVSYY
+1217 IDLKGVSYY
-1226 PVAACVDINNATITF
+1226 PVEACVDIHDATITF
-1241 NYSAMNEK
+1241 DYSAMNMNEK
-1249 ESGNK
+1249 ESSNK
-1254 QYSDSDLQ
+1254 QYSDSNLQ
-1262 HYQMQTGLFSK
+1262 HYQMHTGLFSK
-1273 VTTPSKDPVV
+1273 VTIPSKDPVV

-1288 LTLQG
+1288 LTLKG
-1293 DVGVYADNKAGVLIC
+1293 DVGVYADDKAGVLLC
-1308 DTVQGKESGLKV
+1308 DTAQGIESGLKV

-1332 YTAKDKDKKYPLL
+1332 YTAKNNKEKYPLL
-1345 INSIGSYSAVNIAG
+1345 INAIGNYSAVNIAG
-1359 VKVSGYASDKKAG
+1359 VKVSGYTSGEKAG
-1372 SALLGTVGSV
+1372 SSLLGTVGSS

-1392 DMGLNGTKD
+1392 DMDLNGAKNE
-1401 QSIFSQASFALSFQ
+1401 SIFSQASFALSFQ

-1423 SYNFETTTENVTYG
+1423 SYNFETTTKNVTYG
-1437 VEISNGHDRGTS
+1437 VEISNGLDKDTS

-1454 NSYNQDDGT
+1454 NSYNQVDGT

-1473 QQDGN
+1473 QQDGM
-1478 VYVSKDGASET
+1478 VYVSKDGASGT
-1489 ITDFTVDKYL
+1489 ITDFTVNEYL
-1499 PYIGAWENKDTDQ
+1499 PYIGAWENKDNDQ

-1545 NDTIFTGADQLT
+1545 KDTLFTGADQLT

-1565 KGSGTAVCINPG
+1565 KGSGTAVCINP
-1577 ILDTKFKNA
+1577 DTLNKKFQNA
-1586 QQEPDI
+1586 QQKPDI
-1592 HTRDT
+1592 HTRDQ
-1597 ATEKGDRVFI
+1597 ATEKGDQVFI

-1616 TSIESGGRIR
+1616 TSIKSGGRTR
-1626 YTKDTSSNTSYDN
+1626 YTKDTSSKISYDN

-1660 MARFAGI
+1660 MARFTGI

-1679 IIGNKEKVPTITL
+1679 IIGNKEKTPTITL
-1692 TGTPKTGATGGLVR
+1692 TGTSKTGATGGLVR
-1706 YSQGSVIK
+1706 YSQGSVVK
-1714 DLTVNINGVTVT
+1714 NLNVNINGVTVT

-1748 IDNVAVNVEGSGLT
+1748 IDNVAVNDQGNGLT
-1762 IANDNAKL
+1762 IENDDAKL
-1770 WPVGGYVGLVGGA
+1770 LPVGGYVGLVGGA
-1783 DCEKGG
+1783 DCIKGG
-1789 GVVFRNMASHPVL
+1789 GVIFRNMASQPGFT
-1802 MSVNTEKGSVAVN
+1802 SVNTAKGSVAVN
-1815 TEAADGNV
+1815 KEATNGNE

-1846 NNTDK
+1846 YNTDK
-1851 NYTIPTLDP
+1851 NYTIPLLDR

-1869 NGTDSVNGYT
+1869 NGTDSVNGYGYT
-1879 IYDKSQ
+1879 IYDKSH
-1885 ITVDSAQ
+1885 IIVDSAQ

-1906 AKATNGYYK
+1906 AKATNGYYG
-1915 QDPKE
+1915 DPTLNTTGSEK
-1920 EQAVSDASYY
+1920 AVSDASYY

-1937 YDKVGTAECDAVD
+1937 YDNVGTADCDAKD
-1950 DEKDYWGGKLW
+1950 DETDYWGGKLW
-1961 NDQLQEH
+1961 NDKL
-1968 RTDHRSPSKAYLTS
+1968 TDHRNPSKAYLTS

-1992 QNYEI
+1992 KNYEI
-1997 ASYLTYDKEYRSLRF
+1997 ASYLTYDKEYRSLQF
-2012 VGGNY
+2012 ANGKY

-2032 YMVNGTETTSKEYVP
+2032 YMVNGNTRDYIP

-2052 LRMGNRNNDLAVI
+2052 LRMGNRNNPAVS

-2080 DNDTYSVKQAGLFPQ
+2080 SANDTYSVKQAGLFPQ
-2095 FYCQADYTV
+2095 FYCQTDYTV
-2104 QNIALENCNIKSNV
+2104 QNITLENCNITSNV
-2118 LRNDTRFGLLYANDA
+2118 LRNDTKFGLLYANDA
-2133 YTGGNN
+2133 YTGLKN
-2139 VTFGSINIS
+2139 VTFDSINIS
-2148 NSNID
+2148 HSNID
-2153 GGYHSG
+2153 GGYYSG
-2159 GIFAYDQQKH
+2159 GIFAYAQRNYD
-2169 VTINYKDCKIDNMSI
+2169 TINYNNCKIDDMSI
-2184 VNAMYSG
+2184 VNATYSG
-2191 AYAGV
+2191 AYAAGV
-2196 SNTTTKTTVSF
+2196 AVKTVKTTVSF
-2207 DNADTDDNVKE
+2207 DNADSDGNVKN
-2218 VKINTRNIDAA
+2218 VKINTRNVDAG
-2229 KRAAL
+2229 AL

-2243 NNLLVNRIK
+2243 KNLVVDKIK

-2262 RSKESNDQSYTQSS
+2262 RVGDKENNEPSNINKLS
-2276 PQFGG
+2276 QFGG
-2281 IAGATEGV
+2281 IAGGVTGGV
-2289 TVTDTTVDGLAA
+2289 TVTDTTIDGLKA

-2312 NCSKGSFNVQNVE
+2312 NCTGSFDVQNVE

-2334 KSSGG
+2334 QSRGG

-2344 GNVSANVN
+2344 GNVSAGVN

-2365 LVDSGYNDVDCSTV
+2365 LVENGYNDFDCSTV
-2379 KGADGDI
+2379 KGTDGDI
-2386 DLTKL
+2386 DLKKL
-2391 STDNVGLR
+2391 SPDNVGLR
-2399 ISHNSTM
+2399 IWHKEGQ

-2412 ISSMGDPT
+2412 ISNMNDPT
-2420 DTRCGIWVGIRSSGD
+2420 DTRCGIWVGYRNSGD

-2444 GAYSAMCNVGRLE
+2444 GDYSAMCNVG
-2457 GTATSKNSY
+2457 GPTDKPMSDNSY

-2472 QGTNKEAS
+2472 QQTNKQA
-2480 AIHVSPDNGILQNGP
+2480 AKIHESPDNGILLNGS

-2503 LRTDDVSSQKDKAL
+2503 LRTDNVSSQKDKAL

-2525 TDANK
+2525 TKENK
-2530 MFAYRGGTQDN
+2530 MFAYRGGTQNN
-2541 NLTSVIQKFEAGS
+2541 NLKSVIEKFAAGS
-2554 DYDKLITTYKT
+2554 AYDKLITTYKT

-2586 TESADTLTSL
+2586 AESTDTLTSL

-2607 NQEAKDLYTVEP
+2607 NQEKKDLYTVEP
-2619 RTYVYKDGT
+2619 RTYVYKDGI

-2635 NQTMSLNKSKQL
+2635 NQTISLNKSKQL

-2656 TKNQITILDVAY
+2656 TKNQITILDVKY
-2668 KSPVN
+2668 ESPVN
-2673 ANDVY
+2673 AEDVY

-2706 SAYPSSSTSTAA
+2706 SAYPASSAATSAS
-2718 NALLAGYGD
+2718 ALLAGYGE
-2727 DFTADISFTYD
+2727 DFTANISFTYD

-2771 TEDTHLTLVD
+2771 TEDTHLTLVN
-2781 MNTHGAGASYWQLY
+2781 MNTHGTDTSYWQKD

-2808 DLNKAIQ
+2808 DLNNLKNQ
-2815 SKGCQGT
+2815 ET

-2827 LDLKVSAG
+2827 LDLKVS
-2835 TNEKPGKF
+2835 EKPDGKF
-2843 KKLSADDISTATV
+2843 KKVSAGDSTATV

-2863 YDYYVLKSEDEN
+2863 YDYYALKSEDEN
-2875 DGTYYNIEINSG
+2875 GGTYYNIEINSG
-2887 TALGDTSSLKV
+2887 SALGDTSSLKV

-2953 KDTALAVRTS
+2953 KDTALAVQTS

-2969 QIMQAAAN
+2969 QIMKAATN

-2999 VEQYVTSRPIYY
+2999 VEQYVISRPIYY
-3011 QYAMQ
+3011 QYAIQ
-3016 MVDESTQPVDIMGNI
+3016 MVDDSTQPVDIMGNI

-3040 GDSTVNLQQRSDL
+3040 GDSTIDLQQRSDL

-3077 YMNADISANI
+3077 YMNADISAKM

-3098 AQFPLKNTT
+3098 AQFPLRNTT
-3107 GGTDTIGVQF
+3107 GGTDTSGVQF

-3139 DVERKLYY
+3139 DVEHKLYY
-3147 REDKSEATISYD
+3147 REDQSEATISYD
-3159 SYNISQED
+3159 SYNISQKD

-3172 LGLNGRETNDQSEQ
+3172 LGLNGRETKDQSEQ

-3204 SEINGKYP
+3204 SEVNEKYP

-3219 SLEKKNNDGTYE
+3219 SLEKKNNDGIYE
-3231 SVDISSYLKD
+3231 RVNISSYLTD
-3241 FFEKESAVDTESSGL
+3241 FFAKESAVDTKSSGL
-3256 GAQNN
+3256 GAQGD
-3261 VFKFRMKLS
+3261 VFKFRMSLS

-3278 INQILIPIDY
+3278 MNQILIPIDY
-3288 KVKTGKG
+3288 KVKTGAE
-3295 LEDITGSQYA
+3295 LENVEGSQYA

-3317 KDGTE
+3317 KAGTE
-3322 LTNKPTDYLVYTNA
+3322 LTNRPTDYLVYTNA

>member
-54 NESQNTDKAD
+54 NESQNAD
-64 KVEENEQ
+64 KVEENDQ
-71 NQQNQSENKSEN
+71 NQQDQSEN
-83 SSQQTTDQEEPAEDA
+83 SSQQTTEQEEPAEDA
-98 EPTPTANGD
+98 EPTPTADGD
-107 NMVVNGAVSLST
+107 NMVVGNAVSLRT

-125 LSNQEASTYE
+125 LSNQDASTYE
-135 TATITITRNVAF
+135 TATITITRNEAF
-147 DLTSTSDGKQFRG
+147 DLTGSTSDGKRKQFLG
-160 FGSAERP
+160 FGSAEHP

-190 NYLDQSATIDEGLY
+190 NDLDQSATIDEGLY
-204 LEAKGKCESPLLAEN
+204 LEAKGKCESPLLAAN
-219 YTNTNNANQQTIVLK
+219 YTNTNNAKQQTIALK

-248 GGLIGNMAAGSQLS
+248 EGLIGSMAANSKLS
-262 LKVDNQSQAGTNISG
+262 LKVDNQLQAGTNISG
-277 NANLGFFCN
+277 SGNLGLFCN
-286 TMENGSSLTI
+286 TMAEDSSLTI
-296 ASYQGDQEYVV
+296 ASYEGDQAYVV
-307 STTNGHAGG
+307 SSTNGNAGG
-316 LVGEMCDGAQLTVTP
+316 LVGEMCGGAQLTVTP
-331 RLTLTGNVTGTGAVG
+331 TLTLTANVTGTGAAG
-346 GLVGKATDSTIT
+346 GLVGKATDAAIT
-358 LSDEVTC
+358 LNGEVTC
-365 TGTIEAG
+365 KGTIEAG

-386 IYKKKSLSLDFEKF
+386 IYKGKNLSLDFNNF
-400 HSNVTLGN
+400 CSNVTLGN

-414 LFGVLNYDCV
+414 LFGVLNYDRAD
-424 NGGEIQITNADIGV
+424 GGEIQITNVNTEV

-459 KSSLKIVSPKVT
+459 KSSLKIVSPKVE
-471 ITQSGNTSSFGGV
+471 ITQSGSTSSFGGV
-484 IGYIAGQTAGDSLG
+484 IGYIAGLDAGDAVENAG
-498 TDQPSYV
+498 PSYV
-505 EINGATVN
+505 EMNGATVS
-513 AKATDSSTCTDGR
+513 AAATEGSTCTDGR
-526 FGGLVAELGEQGHF
+526 FGGLVAEMGEQGHF
-540 LSVTGEVKVSSDTV
+540 LSVSGEVKVSSDTV

-568 KNGVLRISGST
+568 KNGVLRINGST
-579 DLSGLKFG
+579 DLSGLKFTR
-587 KSGNTYGQ
+587 SGNKYGQ
-595 IAGDVDGTVIYALG
+595 IAGDVNGTVIYALG
-609 SGNGNGEGTYGWK
+609 SGNEDGNKTYGWK

-645 SKLTESG
+645 TKLTESG
-652 TSEQSDSTL
+652 MNEQSDSTL
-661 FQYDANAHTV
+661 FQYDAKAHTV
-671 KVCYNAT
+671 KVCYDAT

-683 VNNVRDLVALSVITQ
+683 VNNVRDLVALSVIMQ
-698 TELTSSTGAYL
+698 TGLTSSTGAYL
-709 CDTISSPLT
+709 CGRISNPLT
-718 KNITISSRMEIDLS
+718 KDITTKDITISSKIDLS
-732 GTGCIGLLRDNGKQ
+732 GTGCTGLLRDDGSQN
-746 QYSGM
+746 YSGT
-751 FEGNGATIKLA
+751 FEGNGTTIKLA

-773 TLAVNA
+773 ALAVNA
-779 DGKSTNPGIG
+779 DGKSTNLGIG
-789 QIYNHPTIGFIP
+789 QIYNHSTIGFIP
-801 YCNGKVNNLNLSGS
+801 YCNGTVNQLNLSGS

-873 TKDKADISFSKCSM
+873 TKDSAHISFSDCSM

-901 IGGYVAYIKAN
+901 IGGYVAYVKAD
-912 NTKVSVT
+912 NTEVSV
-919 DCELKNTKIEFKRTA
+919 KNCKLEKTEIEFKRTA

-943 GGVIGYIGLS
+943 GGIIGYIGLS
-953 KNTHNVTIAGLTIDG
+953 KNTHKVNIEGLTING
-968 CKMSSDADG
+968 CRMSSDADG

-991 VDLKDVTVKG
+991 VSLKGITVTG
-1001 SKLDT
+1001 STLDT

-1021 KIGDGTT
+1021 TIGDGTK

-1037 TLKGKTSKDSP
+1037 TLIGKTSKDSP
-1048 SALLVADTS
+1048 SALLIADTS
-1057 GVTQSS
+1057 GITQSS
-1063 GTSGDAD
+1063 GTSGDED

-1080 LKYGLKINSGSVS
+1080 LKDGLKINSVS
-1093 VTLDG
+1093 VKL
-1098 GNNEGNFFDDIA
+1098 NEGNFFDDIA

-1130 SADKAELIDQS
+1130 SAESAELIDQS
-1141 GCNTWHNQC
+1141 GSNTWQNQC
-1150 AVNGKSDY
+1150 LVNGKSDY

-1173 AKAGNSVDNIN
+1173 EKVGESVDKID

-1191 WSLNRY
+1191 WSLNKY

-1205 GYFKTGGSITGE
+1205 RYFKTGGSITGK

-1226 PVAACVDINNATITF
+1226 PVEACVDIHDATITF
-1241 NYSAMNEK
+1241 DYSAMNEK
-1249 ESGNK
+1249 ESKNK
-1254 QYSDSDLQ
+1254 QYSNSALQ
-1262 HYQMQTGLFSK
+1262 HYQMHTGLFSK
-1273 VTTPSKDPVV
+1273 VTIPSKDPVV

-1288 LTLQG
+1288 LTLKG
-1293 DVGVYADNKAGVLIC
+1293 DVGVYADDKAGALIC
-1308 DTVQGKESGLKV
+1308 DTAQGNKSGLKV

-1332 YTAKDKDKKYPLL
+1332 YTAKNKEKKYPLL
-1345 INSIGSYSAVNIAG
+1345 INAIGNYCAVNIAG
-1359 VKVSGYASDKKAG
+1359 VKVTNYTAGEKAG
-1372 SALLGTVGSV
+1372 SSLLGTVGSS

-1392 DMGLNGTKD
+1392 DMGLNGAKD
-1401 QSIFSQASFALSFQ
+1401 GSIFSQASFALSFQ

-1423 SYNFETTTENVTYG
+1423 SYNFETTTKNVTYG
-1437 VEISNGHDRGTS
+1437 VEISNGLDTS

-1454 NSYNQDDGT
+1454 NSYNPADGT

-1473 QQDGN
+1473 QQDGK
-1478 VYVSKDGASET
+1478 VYVSKAGASET

-1499 PYIGAWENKDTDQ
+1499 PYIGAWENKDNDQ

-1537 HIKSVTNG
+1537 HIKSVK
-1545 NDTIFTGADQLT
+1545 NDKDTLFTGADQLT

-1565 KGSGTAVCINPG
+1565 KGSGTAVCINP
-1577 ILDTKFKNA
+1577 DTLAQKFKNA
-1586 QQEPDI
+1586 QEMPDI
-1592 HTRDT
+1592 HTRDQ

-1616 TSIESGGRIR
+1616 KKIESGGRIR
-1626 YTKDTSSNTSYDN
+1626 YTKDTSSNISYDN
-1639 EQIVAY
+1639 EWIVAY

-1660 MARFAGI
+1660 MARFTGI

-1679 IIGNKEKVPTITL
+1679 IIGNKEQIPTITL

-1714 DLTVNINGVTVT
+1714 DLAVKINGVTVT

-1770 WPVGGYVGLVGGA
+1770 LPVGGYVGLVGGA
-1783 DCEKGG
+1783 DCIKGG
-1789 GVVFRNMASHPVL
+1789 GVIFRNMASHPGL
-1802 MSVNTEKGSVAVN
+1802 TSVNTEKGSVPVN
-1815 TEAADGNV
+1815 TEAAGGNV

-1851 NYTIPTLDP
+1851 NYTIPMLDLD
-1860 AQKLSISAK
+1860 QKLSISAK
-1869 NGTDSVNGYT
+1869 NGTDAVSGYT

-1885 ITVDSAQ
+1885 ITVHTAQ

-1906 AKATNGYYK
+1906 AKATNGYYGN
-1915 QDPKE
+1915 PTLE
-1920 EQAVSDASYY
+1920 TTATEQAVIDASYY

-1937 YDKVGTAECDAVD
+1937 YDNVGTADCDAVD

-1961 NDQLQEH
+1961 NNQL
-1968 RTDHRSPSKAYLTS
+1968 TDHRSPSKAYLTS
-1982 TYVEAQDTTA
+1982 TYVEVQDTTA

-1997 ASYLTYDKEYRSLRF
+1997 ASYLTYDKEYRSLQF

-2052 LRMGNRNNDLAVI
+2052 LRMGNRNNDLAVN
-2065 GNGATIT
+2065 GNGAIIT
-2072 YKRNILEY
+2072 YRRNILEY
-2080 DNDTYSVKQAGLFPQ
+2080 ADDTYSVKQAGLFPQ
-2095 FYCQADYTV
+2095 FYCQTDYKV
-2104 QNIALENCNIKSNV
+2104 QNITLKECNITSNV
-2118 LRNDTRFGLLYANDA
+2118 LRNNTRFGLLYANDG
-2133 YTGGNN
+2133 YLGGNN
-2139 VTFGSINIS
+2139 VTFERINVS
-2148 NSNID
+2148 NSGVD
-2153 GGYHSG
+2153 GGYHSA
-2159 GIFAYDQQKH
+2159 GIFAYAQRGH
-2169 VTINYKDCKIDNMSI
+2169 VTINYKDCKIDGLSI
-2184 VNAMYSG
+2184 TNATYSG

-2196 SNTTTKTTVSF
+2196 SNTTTETTVSF
-2207 DNADTDDNVKE
+2207 DNADTDGNVKY
-2218 VKINTRNIDAA
+2218 VKINTRNVDAN
-2229 KRAAL
+2229 KDAAL

-2243 NNLLVNRIK
+2243 NNLLVDKIK

-2262 RSKESNDQSYTQSS
+2262 RSNESNDQSNKKSS

-2281 IAGATEGV
+2281 IAGVTGDV
-2289 TVTDTTVDGLAA
+2289 TVTNTTVEGLAA

-2399 ISHNSTM
+2399 ISHNNTK

-2412 ISSMGDPT
+2412 ISNMGDPT

-2480 AIHVSPDNGILQNGP
+2480 AIHVSPDNGILQKDL

-2525 TDANK
+2525 TEANK

-2541 NLTSVIQKFEAGS
+2541 NLASVIQKFAAGS

-2586 TESADTLTSL
+2586 TESADTLSSL

-2635 NQTMSLNKSKQL
+2635 NQTMSLNRSNQL

-2706 SAYPSSSTSTAA
+2706 SAYPASSTATAA
-2718 NALLAGYGD
+2718 SALLAGYGD
-2727 DFTADISFTYD
+2727 DFTANISFTYD

-2761 INIGKADVLN
+2761 INIGKADVLH
-2771 TEDTHLTLVD
+2771 TLDTHLTLVD
-2781 MNTHGAGASYWQLY
+2781 MNTHGAGTSYWQLD

-2827 LDLKVSAG
+2827 LDLKVSEG
-2835 TNEKPGKF
+2835 TDGKF
-2843 KKLSADDISTATV
+2843 KKVSADDSTATV

-2863 YDYYVLKSEDEN
+2863 YDYYALKSEDEN

-2887 TALGDTSSLKV
+2887 SALGDTSSLKV

-2912 GMSNEKMTLASIS
+2912 GMSNEKMSLASIS

-2953 KDTALAVRTS
+2953 KDTALAVQTS

-2969 QIMQAAAN
+2969 QIMKAATN

-2999 VEQYVTSRPIYY
+2999 VQQYVISRPIYY
-3011 QYAMQ
+3011 QYAIQ
-3016 MVDESTQPVDIMGNI
+3016 MVDDSTQPVDIMGNI

-3040 GDSTVNLQQRSDL
+3040 GDSTIDLQQRSDL

-3068 ITMRTSGRN
+3068 ITMRTSGSN

-3098 AQFPLKNTT
+3098 AQFPLRNTT
-3107 GGTDTIGVQF
+3107 GGTDTSGVQF

-3139 DVERKLYY
+3139 DVENRLYY
-3147 REDKSEATISYD
+3147 REDTSEATISYD

-3204 SEINGKYP
+3204 SEANEKYP

-3219 SLEKKNNDGTYE
+3219 SLEKKNNNGTYE
-3231 SVDISSYLKD
+3231 RVNISSYLTD
-3241 FFEKESAVDTESSGL
+3241 FFAKESAVDTNKSSGL
-3256 GAQNN
+3256 GAQDG
-3261 VFKFRMKLS
+3261 VFKFRMRLS
-3270 EKQVNEIY
+3270 KKQVNEIY

-3288 KVKTGKG
+3288 KVKTGAE
-3295 LEDITGSQYA
+3295 LENVEGSQYA

-3317 KDGTE
+3317 KDGIE

>member
-42 KDTANNKEQEKE
+42 KGAANNKEQEKE
-54 NESQNTDKAD
+54 NESQNAD
-64 KVEENEQ
+64 KTEENEQ
-71 NQQNQSENKSEN
+71 NQSENQSEN
-83 SSQQTTDQEEPAEDA
+83 SSQQTTDQEEPSEDA
-98 EPTPTANGD
+98 EPTPTADGD

-125 LSNQEASTYE
+125 LSNQDASTYE

-147 DLTSTSDGKQFRG
+147 DLTGSTSDGKQFQG
-160 FGSAERP
+160 FGSAEHP
-167 FRGHIVITNASSG
+167 FRGRIVITNASSG

-190 NYLDQSATIDEGLY
+190 NCLDQSAEIGEGLY
-204 LEAKGKCESPLLAEN
+204 LEAKGKCESPLFAAN
-219 YTNTNNANQQTIVLK
+219 YTNTNNANQQTIDLK
-234 INAVEAVTGGDKSF
+234 INAVEAVTGGDKSI

-262 LKVDNQSQAGTNISG
+262 LKVDNQLQAGTNISG
-277 NANLGFFCN
+277 SGNLGFFCN
-286 TMENGSSLTI
+286 TMAEGSSLTI
-296 ASYQGDQEYVV
+296 ASYTGDQAYVV

-331 RLTLTGNVTGTGAVG
+331 ELTLTGNVTGTGAVG
-346 GLVGKATDSTIT
+346 GLVGKAADAAIT
-358 LSDEVTC
+358 LSNKVTC
-365 TGTIEAG
+365 KGTIEAR
-372 QGQNTATGGFVGMA
+372 QGQSTATGGFVGMA
-386 IYKKKSLSLDFEKF
+386 IYKGESLSLSFEKF
-400 HSNVTLGN
+400 RSNVTLGN

-414 LFGVLNYDCV
+414 LFGVLNYDRAD
-424 NGGEIQITNADIGV
+424 GGEIQITKAAAKV

-446 FGGIIGQYSANSQ
+446 FGGIIGQYSANFQ
-459 KSSLKIVSPKVT
+459 KSSLKIVSPEVE
-471 ITQSGNTSSFGGV
+471 ITQSGSTSSFGGV
-484 IGYIAGQTAGDSLG
+484 IGYIAGKEAGDSLQ
-498 TDQPSYV
+498 TDQSSYV
-505 EINGATVN
+505 EINGATVS
-513 AKATDSSTCTDGR
+513 AAATEGSTCTNGR

-540 LSVTGEVKVSSDTV
+540 LSVTGEVKISSDTV

-568 KNGVLRISGST
+568 KNGVLRINGST
-579 DLSGLKFG
+579 DLSGLKFTR
-587 KSGNTYGQ
+587 SGNKYGQ
-595 IAGDVDGTVIYALG
+595 IAGDVNGTVIYALG
-609 SGNGNGEGTYGWK
+609 SGNENGNGTYGWK

-645 SKLTESG
+645 TKLTESG
-652 TSEQSDSTL
+652 MNEQSDSTL
-661 FQYDANAHTV
+661 FQYDAKAHTV
-671 KVCYNAT
+671 KVCYDAT

-683 VNNVRDLVALSVITQ
+683 VNNVRDLVALSVIMQ
-698 TELTSSTGAYL
+698 TGLTSSTGAYL
-709 CDTISSPLT
+709 CGRISNPLT
-718 KNITISSRMEIDLS
+718 KDITTKDITISSKIDLS
-732 GTGCIGLLRDNGKQ
+732 GTGCTGLLRDDGSQ
-746 QYSGM
+746 QYSGT
-751 FEGNGATIKLA
+751 FEGNGTTIKLA
-762 TGEAYGFQTKD
+762 TGEAYGFKTKD
-773 TLAVNA
+773 ALAVNA
-779 DGKSTNPGIG
+779 DGKSTNLGIG
-789 QIYNHPTIGFIP
+789 QIYNHSTIGFIP
-801 YCNGKVNNLNLSGS
+801 YCNGKVKHLNLSGS

-859 KLANVYAGGYIGST
+859 TLANVYVGGYIGST
-873 TKDKADISFSKCSM
+873 TKYGANISFSDCSM

-901 IGGYVAYIKAN
+901 IGGYVAYVKADK
-912 NTKVSVT
+912 TEVSVT
-919 DCELKNTKIEFKRTA
+919 NCKLEKTEIEFKRTA

-943 GGVIGYIGLS
+943 GGIIGYIGLS
-953 KNTHNVTIAGLTIDG
+953 KNTHNVTIEGLTIDG

-991 VDLKDVTVKG
+991 VSLKGITVTG
-1001 SKLDT
+1001 STLDT

-1021 KIGDGTT
+1021 KIGDVTDA
-1028 AGITFQGSN
+1028 AGITFQEFN

-1048 SALLVADTS
+1048 SALLIADTS
-1057 GVTQSS
+1057 GITQSS

-1070 NGNAKTYLEI
+1070 KGNAKTYLEI
-1080 LKYGLKINSGSVS
+1080 LKGGLEINSVS
-1093 VTLDG
+1093 VTLNG
-1098 GNNEGNFFDDIA
+1098 GEFFDDIA

-1130 SADKAELIDQS
+1130 SAENAELIDQS
-1141 GCNTWHNQC
+1141 DCNTWQNQC
-1150 AVNGKSDY
+1150 SVNGKTDY

-1205 GYFKTGGSITGE
+1205 GYFKTGGSITGT

-1226 PVAACVDINNATITF
+1226 PVAACVDINDATITF
-1241 NYSAMNEK
+1241 GYSDMNEK

-1254 QYSDSDLQ
+1254 GNKQYSASDLQ
-1262 HYQMQTGLFSK
+1262 HYQMHTGLFSK
-1273 VTTPSKDPVV
+1273 VTIPSKDPVV

-1288 LTLQG
+1288 LTLKG
-1293 DVGVYADNKAGVLIC
+1293 DVGVYADDKAGALIC
-1308 DTVQGKESGLKV
+1308 DTAQGNESGLKV

-1332 YTAKDKDKKYPLL
+1332 YTAKNEKNKYPLL
-1345 INSIGSYSAVNIAG
+1345 INAIGNYCAVNIAG
-1359 VKVSGYASDKKAG
+1359 VKVSGYTSGEKAG
-1372 SALLGTVGSV
+1372 SSLLGTVGSSQ
-1382 EGKEITLDFS
+1382 GKEITLDFS
-1392 DMGLNGTKD
+1392 DMGLNGAKND
-1401 QSIFSQASFALSFQ
+1401 SIFSQASFALSFQ

-1423 SYNFETTTENVTYG
+1423 SYNFETTTKNVTYG
-1437 VEISNGHDRGTS
+1437 VEISNGLDTS

-1454 NSYNQDDGT
+1454 NSYNPADGT

-1473 QQDGN
+1473 QQDGK
-1478 VYVSKDGASET
+1478 VYVSKAGASET

-1499 PYIGAWENKDTDQ
+1499 PYIGAWENKDNDQ

-1545 NDTIFTGADQLT
+1545 KDMLFTGADQLT

-1577 ILDTKFKNA
+1577 TLDKKFQNA
-1586 QQEPDI
+1586 QNEPDI
-1592 HTRDT
+1592 HTRDQ
-1597 ATEKGDRVFI
+1597 ATDKGDQVFI

-1616 TSIESGGRIR
+1616 KKIESGGRIP
-1626 YTKDTSSNTSYDN
+1626 YTKDTSSNISYDN

-1650 YQIDEDIELN
+1650 YQIDEDIDLN
-1660 MARFAGI
+1660 MARFNGI

-1679 IIGNKEKVPTITL
+1679 IIGNKEQIPTITL

-1714 DLTVNINGVTVT
+1714 NLIVNINGVTVT

-1748 IDNVAVNVEGSGLT
+1748 IDNVAVNANGSGLT
-1762 IANDNAKL
+1762 IENDDAKL
-1770 WPVGGYVGLVGGA
+1770 LPVGGYVGLVGGA
-1783 DCEKGG
+1783 DCKKGG
-1789 GVVFRNMASHPVL
+1789 GVIFRNMAPQPGFT
-1802 MSVNTEKGSVAVN
+1802 SVNTKNGSEPVN
-1815 TEAADGNV
+1815 TEASE

-1829 YIGRVLDG
+1829 YVGRVLDG
-1837 FACSEGTAL
+1837 FACSEKGTSL

-1851 NYTIPTLDP
+1851 NYTIPMLNP
-1860 AQKLSISAK
+1860 EQKLSISAK
-1869 NGTDSVNGYT
+1869 YGTDTVKGYTKT
-1879 IYDKSQ
+1879 IYDKSH

-1906 AKATNGYYK
+1906 AKATNGFYG
-1915 QDPKE
+1915 DPKLNTTGSE
-1920 EQAVSDASYY
+1920 KAISDASYY
-1930 GHVRTGK
+1930 GRVRTGT
-1937 YDKVGTAECDAVD
+1937 YDNVGTTECDAKD
-1950 DEKDYWGGKLW
+1950 DETDYWGGKLW
-1961 NDQLQEH
+1961 NNQL
-1968 RTDHRSPSKAYLTS
+1968 TDHRSPSKAYLTS
-1982 TYVEAQDTTA
+1982 TYVEAKDTTA

-1997 ASYLTYDKEYRSLRF
+1997 ASYLTYDKEYRSLQF
-2012 VGGNY
+2012 ENGNY

-2032 YMVNGTETTSKEYVP
+2032 YMVNGSTREYIP

-2052 LRMGNRNNDLAVI
+2052 LRMGNRNKDLAVS

-2080 DNDTYSVKQAGLFPQ
+2080 SDNDTYSVKQAGLFPQ
-2095 FYCQADYTV
+2095 FYCQTDYTV
-2104 QNIALENCNIKSNV
+2104 QNITLKDCNITSNV

-2133 YTGGNN
+2133 YTGLKN
-2139 VTFGSINIS
+2139 VTFDSINIS
-2148 NSNID
+2148 HSNID

-2159 GIFAYDQQKH
+2159 GIFAYAQRNYD
-2169 VTINYKDCKIDNMSI
+2169 TINYNNCKIDDMSI
-2184 VNAMYSG
+2184 VNATYSG
-2191 AYAGV
+2191 AYAAGV
-2196 SNTTTKTTVSF
+2196 AIKTVRTTVSF
-2207 DNADTDDNVKE
+2207 GNDYPDGNVKN
-2218 VKINTRNIDAA
+2218 VKINTRNVDAG
-2229 KRAAL
+2229 AL

-2243 NNLLVNRIK
+2243 NNLVIDKIK

-2262 RSKESNDQSYTQSS
+2262 RANESNNQSNNNSS

-2281 IAGATEGV
+2281 IAGGVIGDV
-2289 TVTDTTVDGLAA
+2289 TVTDTTIDSLKA

-2312 NCSKGSFNVQNVE
+2312 NCTNGSFNVQNVE
-2325 VSNSKIVEK
+2325 VSNSTIVEK
-2334 KSSGG
+2334 QSRGG

-2344 GNVSANVN
+2344 GNVYVNVN

-2357 SNNNLVGY
+2357 SKDNLVGY
-2365 LVDSGYNDVDCSTV
+2365 LVDNGNIDETCSTV
-2379 KGADGDI
+2379 KRTDGNI

-2391 STDNVGLR
+2391 KAENVGLR
-2399 ISHNSTM
+2399 TSHDKNKNK

-2412 ISSMGDPT
+2412 ISEMGNPT

-2435 IKIVAASRI
+2435 IKIIAASRI
-2444 GAYSAMCNVGRLE
+2444 GTYSAMCNVGR
-2457 GTATSKNSY
+2457 GPNNDKPMSDDSY

-2472 QGTNKEAS
+2472 QKTNQTA
-2480 AIHVSPDNGILQNGP
+2480 ATIHVSPDNDILLNDQ

-2503 LRTDDVSSQKDKAL
+2503 LRTDNVSSQKDKAL
-2517 IKKIVAES
+2517 IKKIVADS

-2541 NLTSVIQKFEAGS
+2541 NLDSVIKKFKAGS

-2607 NQEAKDLYTVEP
+2607 NQEEKNLYSVEP
-2619 RTYVYKDGT
+2619 RTYVYKDGI

-2635 NQTMSLNKSKQL
+2635 NQTMSLNKAKQL

-2673 ANDVY
+2673 PVNADDVY

-2706 SAYPSSSTSTAA
+2706 SAYPASSTATAA
-2718 NALLAGYGD
+2718 SALLAGYGE
-2727 DFTADISFTYD
+2727 DFTANISFTYD

-2771 TEDTHLTLVD
+2771 TADTHLTLVD
-2781 MNTHGAGASYWQLY
+2781 MNTHGKSRSYRQLD

-2808 DLNKAIQ
+2808 DLNNF
-2815 SKGCQGT
+2815 CDQGT

-2827 LDLKVSAG
+2827 LDLKVSEE
-2835 TNEKPGKF
+2835 TDGKF
-2843 KKLSADDISTATV
+2843 KQVTAGDSSATV
-2856 RVWNGTA
+2856 RVWNGEA
-2863 YDYYVLKSEDEN
+2863 YDYYALKSEDEN
-2875 DGTYYNIEINSG
+2875 DGPYYNIEINSG
-2887 TALGDTSSLKV
+2887 SALGDTGSLKV

-2912 GMSNEKMTLASIS
+2912 GMSNEKMTLASIG

-2953 KDTALAVRTS
+2953 KDTALAVHTS

-2969 QIMQAAAN
+2969 QIMKAATN

-3040 GDSTVNLQQRSDL
+3040 GDTTIVLQQRSDL

-3068 ITMRTSGRN
+3068 ITMRTSGSN

-3098 AQFPLKNTT
+3098 AQFPLRNTT
-3107 GGTDTIGVQF
+3107 GGTDTSGVQF

-3139 DVERKLYY
+3139 DVENRLYY
-3147 REDKSEATISYD
+3147 REDTSEATISYD

-3204 SEINGKYP
+3204 SEANEKYP

-3219 SLEKKNNDGTYE
+3219 SLEKKNNNGTYE
-3231 SVDISSYLKD
+3231 RVNISSYLTD
-3241 FFEKESAVDTESSGL
+3241 FFAKESAVDTNKSSGL
-3256 GAQNN
+3256 GAQDG
-3261 VFKFRMKLS
+3261 VFKFRMRLS
-3270 EKQVNEIY
+3270 KKQVNEIY

-3288 KVKTGKG
+3288 KVKTGAE
-3295 LEDITGSQYA
+3295 LENVEGSQYA

-3317 KDGTE
+3317 KDGIE

>member
-42 KDTANNKEQEKE
+42 KGAANNKEQEKE
-54 NESQNTDKAD
+54 NESQNAD
-64 KVEENEQ
+64 KTEENEQ
-71 NQQNQSENKSEN
+71 NQSENQSEN
-83 SSQQTTDQEEPAEDA
+83 SSQQTTDQEEPSEDA
-98 EPTPTANGD
+98 EPTPTADGD

-125 LSNQEASTYE
+125 LSNQDASTYE

-147 DLTSTSDGKQFRG
+147 DLTGSTSDGKQFQG
-160 FGSAERP
+160 FGSAEHP
-167 FRGHIVITNASSG
+167 FRGRIVITNASSG

-190 NYLDQSATIDEGLY
+190 NCLDQSAEIGEGLY
-204 LEAKGKCESPLLAEN
+204 LEAKGKCESPLFAAN
-219 YTNTNNANQQTIVLK
+219 YTNTNNANQQTIDLK

-262 LKVDNQSQAGTNISG
+262 LKVDNQLQAGTNISG
-277 NANLGFFCN
+277 SGNLGFFCN
-286 TMENGSSLTI
+286 TMAEGSSLTI
-296 ASYQGDQEYVV
+296 ASYTGDQAYVV

-331 RLTLTGNVTGTGAVG
+331 ELTLTGNVTGTGAVG
-346 GLVGKATDSTIT
+346 GLVGKAADAAIT
-358 LSDEVTC
+358 LSNKVTC
-365 TGTIEAG
+365 KGTIEAG
-372 QGQNTATGGFVGMA
+372 QGQSTATGGFVGMA
-386 IYKKKSLSLDFEKF
+386 IYKGESLSLSFEKF
-400 HSNVTLGN
+400 RSNVTLGN

-414 LFGVLNYDCV
+414 LFGVLNYDRAD
-424 NGGEIQITNADIGV
+424 GGEIQITKAAAKV

-459 KSSLKIVSPKVT
+459 KSSLKIVSPEVE
-471 ITQSGNTSSFGGV
+471 ITQSGSTSSFGGV
-484 IGYIAGQTAGDSLG
+484 IGYIAGKEAGDSLQ
-498 TDQPSYV
+498 TDQSSYV
-505 EINGATVN
+505 EINGATVS
-513 AKATDSSTCTDGR
+513 AAATEGSTCTNGR

-540 LSVTGEVKVSSDTV
+540 LSVTGEVKISSDTV

-568 KNGVLRISGST
+568 ENGVLRISGST
-579 DLSGLKFG
+579 DLSGLKFD
-587 KSGNTYGQ
+587 KSGNKYGQ
-595 IAGDVDGTVIYALG
+595 IVGEVDGTVIYAMG

-645 SKLTESG
+645 TKLTESE
-652 TSEQSDSTL
+652 TSKQSDSTL
-661 FQYDANAHTV
+661 FLYDANAHTV
-671 KVCYNAT
+671 KVCYDAT
-678 PSSLS
+678 PSSLT
-683 VNNVRDLVALSVITQ
+683 VNNVRDLVALSVIMQ
-698 TELTSSTGAYL
+698 TELTASKGAYL
-709 CDTISSPLT
+709 CDPISRPLT
-718 KNITISSRMEIDLS
+718 EKDITIRSQMNIDLS
-732 GTGCIGLLRDNGKQ
+732 GTGCTGLLRDDGSQKQ
-746 QYSGM
+746 KYSGS
-751 FEGNGATIKLA
+751 FEGNGATIELA
-762 TGEAYGFQTKD
+762 MGEAYGFQTKD

-779 DGKSTNPGIG
+779 DGKSTDPGIG
-789 QIYNHPTIGFIP
+789 QIYNHSTIGFIP
-801 YCNGKVNNLNLSGS
+801 YCNGEVNNLNLSGS

-836 DGTSITNTV
+836 DDTSITNTV
-845 VNTSIVYNDGKGGS
+845 VSTSIVYNDGKGGP

-873 TKDKADISFSKCSM
+873 TKDNSAISFSGCSM

-912 NTKVSVT
+912 NTNVSVT
-919 DCELKNTKIEFKRTA
+919 NCELKNTEIEFTRTA
-934 NGNAQHAKM
+934 KGNAQHAKM

-953 KNTHNVTIAGLTIDG
+953 KNTHNVTIDRLAIDG

-991 VDLKDVTVKG
+991 VDLKGVTVKG
-1001 SKLDT
+1001 SRLET
-1006 KGIFGGLVYQTSGYW
+1006 EGIFGGLVYQTSGYW

-1037 TLKGKTSKDSP
+1037 TLNGKTSKASP
-1048 SALLVADTS
+1048 SALLIADTS

-1063 GTSGDAD
+1063 GISGDAD

-1080 LKYGLKINSGSVS
+1080 FKDGLKVNSGAVA

-1098 GNNEGNFFDDIA
+1098 GEFFDDIA

-1130 SADKAELIDQS
+1130 SADEAELIDQS

-1150 AVNGKSDY
+1150 TVNGKLDY

-1205 GYFKTGGSITGE
+1205 GYFKTGGSITGT

-1226 PVAACVDINNATITF
+1226 PVAACVDINDATITF
-1241 NYSAMNEK
+1241 GYSDMNEK
-1249 ESGNK
+1249 ESGNKGNK

-1273 VTTPSKDPVV
+1273 VTIPSKDPVV

-1288 LTLQG
+1288 LTLRG
-1293 DVGVYADNKAGVLIC
+1293 DVGVYADDKAGALIC
-1308 DTVQGKESGLKV
+1308 DTAQGNESGLKV

-1332 YTAKDKDKKYPLL
+1332 YTAKNKDKKYPLL
-1345 INSIGSYSAVNIAG
+1345 INAIGNYSAVNIAG
-1359 VKVSGYASDKKAG
+1359 VKVEGYTSGEKAG
-1372 SALLGTVGSV
+1372 SSLLGTVGSS

-1392 DMGLNGTKD
+1392 DMGLNGAKNK
-1401 QSIFSQASFALSFQ
+1401 SIFSQASFALSFQ
-1415 YGDEVSGG
+1415 YSDEVSGG
-1423 SYNFETTTENVTYG
+1423 SYNFETTTKNVTYG
-1437 VEISNGHDRGTS
+1437 VEISNGHDEDTS

-1473 QQDGN
+1473 QQDGK

-1489 ITDFTVDKYL
+1489 ITDFTVDEYL
-1499 PYIGAWENKDTDQ
+1499 PYIGAWENKENDQ

-1537 HIKSVTNG
+1537 HIKSVKNG
-1545 NDTIFTGADQLT
+1545 EDIIFTGADQLT

-1565 KGSGTAVCINPG
+1565 KGSGTAVCINPD
-1577 ILDTKFKNA
+1577 ILKKKFQNA
-1586 QQEPDI
+1586 QQEPEI
-1592 HTRDT
+1592 HTRDQ
-1597 ATEKGDRVFI
+1597 ATEKGDQVFI

-1616 TSIESGGRIR
+1616 TRIESGGRIR

-1650 YQIDEDIELN
+1650 YQIDENIELN
-1660 MARFAGI
+1660 MARFTGI

-1679 IIGNKEKVPTITL
+1679 IIGNKENMPTITL

-1714 DLTVNINGVTVT
+1714 DLAVKINGVTVT

-1770 WPVGGYVGLVGGA
+1770 LPVGGYVGLVGGA
-1783 DCEKGG
+1783 DCIKGG
-1789 GVVFRNMASHPVL
+1789 GVIFRNMASHPGL
-1802 MSVNTEKGSVAVN
+1802 TSVNTEKGSVPVN
-1815 TEAADGNV
+1815 TEAAGGNV

-1851 NYTIPTLDP
+1851 NYTIPMLDLD
-1860 AQKLSISAK
+1860 QKLSISAK
-1869 NGTDSVNGYT
+1869 NGTDAVSGYT

-1885 ITVDSAQ
+1885 ITVHTAQ

-1906 AKATNGYYK
+1906 AKATNGYYGN
-1915 QDPKE
+1915 PTLE
-1920 EQAVSDASYY
+1920 TTATEQAVIDASYY

-1937 YDKVGTAECDAVD
+1937 YDNVGTADCDAVD

-1961 NDQLQEH
+1961 NNQL
-1968 RTDHRSPSKAYLTS
+1968 TDHRSPSKAYLTS
-1982 TYVEAQDTTA
+1982 TYVEVQDTTA

-1997 ASYLTYDKEYRSLRF
+1997 ASYLTYDKEYRSLQF

-2052 LRMGNRNNDLAVI
+2052 LRMGNRNNDLAVN
-2065 GNGATIT
+2065 GNGAIIT
-2072 YKRNILEY
+2072 YRRNILEY
-2080 DNDTYSVKQAGLFPQ
+2080 ADDTYSVKQAGLFPQ
-2095 FYCQADYTV
+2095 FYCQTDYKV
-2104 QNIALENCNIKSNV
+2104 QNITLKECNITSNV
-2118 LRNDTRFGLLYANDA
+2118 LRNNTRFGLLYANDG
-2133 YTGGNN
+2133 YLGGNN
-2139 VTFGSINIS
+2139 VTFERINVS
-2148 NSNID
+2148 NSGVD
-2153 GGYHSG
+2153 GGYHSA
-2159 GIFAYDQQKH
+2159 GIFAYAQRGH
-2169 VTINYKDCKIDNMSI
+2169 VTINYKDCKIDGLSI
-2184 VNAMYSG
+2184 TNATYSG

-2196 SNTTTKTTVSF
+2196 SNTTTETTVSF
-2207 DNADTDDNVKE
+2207 DNADTDGNVKY
-2218 VKINTRNIDAA
+2218 VKINTRNVDAN
-2229 KRAAL
+2229 KDAAL

-2243 NNLLVNRIK
+2243 NNLLVDKIK

-2262 RSKESNDQSYTQSS
+2262 RSNESNDQSNKKSS

-2281 IAGATEGV
+2281 IAGVTGDV
-2289 TVTDTTVDGLAA
+2289 TVTNTTVEGLAA

-2399 ISHNSTM
+2399 ISHNNTK

-2412 ISSMGDPT
+2412 ISNMGDPT

-2480 AIHVSPDNGILQNGP
+2480 AIHVSPDNGILQKDL

-2525 TDANK
+2525 TEANK

-2541 NLTSVIQKFEAGS
+2541 NLASVIQKFAAGS

-2586 TESADTLTSL
+2586 TESADTLSSL

-2635 NQTMSLNKSKQL
+2635 NQTMSLNRSNQL

-2706 SAYPSSSTSTAA
+2706 SAYPASSTATAA
-2718 NALLAGYGD
+2718 SALLAGYGD
-2727 DFTADISFTYD
+2727 DFTANISFTYD

-2761 INIGKADVLN
+2761 INIGKADVLH
-2771 TEDTHLTLVD
+2771 TLDTHLTLVD
-2781 MNTHGAGASYWQLY
+2781 MNTHGAGTSYWQLD

-2827 LDLKVSAG
+2827 LDLKVSEG
-2835 TNEKPGKF
+2835 TDGKF
-2843 KKLSADDISTATV
+2843 KKVSADDSTATV

-2863 YDYYVLKSEDEN
+2863 YDYYALKSEDEN
-2875 DGTYYNIEINSG
+2875 DGTYYNIEIKSE

-2953 KDTALAVRTS
+2953 KDTDLAVRTS
-2963 AKVSGS
+2963 AKSGS
-2969 QIMQAAAN
+2969 QIMQAATN

-3011 QYAMQ
+3011 QYAIQ

-3040 GDSTVNLQQRSDL
+3040 GDSTMVLQQGSDL
-3053 NADGFVVT
+3053 NDDGFVVT

-3098 AQFPLKNTT
+3098 AQFPLRNTT
-3107 GGTDTIGVQF
+3107 GGTDTTGVQF

-3131 SSSMSQHT
+3131 SSSMNQHT
-3139 DVERKLYY
+3139 DVEQKLYY
-3147 REDKSEATISYD
+3147 RENKSEATISYD

-3172 LGLNGRETNDQSEQ
+3172 LGLNGRETNGQSEQ

-3194 ARQIPGFDQT
+3194 ARQIPGFDQI
-3204 SEINGKYP
+3204 SETNGKYP

-3231 SVDISSYLKD
+3231 SVDISSYLTD
-3241 FFEKESAVDTESSGL
+3241 FFAKESAVDTKSSGL

-3261 VFKFRMKLS
+3261 VFKFRMRLS

-3288 KVKTGKG
+3288 KVKTGKE
-3295 LEDITGSQYA
+3295 LEDINGSQYA

-3322 LTNKPTDYLVYTNA
+3322 LTNRPTDYLVYTNA
-3336 KVYQKIVDFNDGTK
+3336 KVYQKIVDFHDGTK

>member
-54 NESQNTDKAD
+54 NESQNAD
-64 KVEENEQ
+64 KVEENDQ
-71 NQQNQSENKSEN
+71 NQQDQSEN
-83 SSQQTTDQEEPAEDA
+83 SSQQTTEQEEPAEDA
-98 EPTPTANGD
+98 EPTPTADGD
-107 NMVVNGAVSLST
+107 NMVVGNKVILQT
-119 SEDFIK
+119 SKDFIK
-125 LSNQEASTYE
+125 LSNQDASTYE
-135 TATITITRNVAF
+135 TATITITRNEAF
-147 DLTSTSDGKQFRG
+147 DLTGSTSDGKQFLG
-160 FGSAERP
+160 FGSAKHP
-167 FRGHIVITNASSG
+167 FCGHIEITNASSG

-190 NYLDQSATIDEGLY
+190 NDLDQSATIDEGLY
-204 LEAKGKCESPLLAEN
+204 LEAKGKCESPLLAAN
-219 YTNTNNANQQTIVLK
+219 YTNKNNAGQQEIDLK

-248 GGLIGNMAAGSQLS
+248 GGLIGSMAANSKLS
-262 LKVDNQSQAGTNISG
+262 LKVDNQLQAGTNISG
-277 NANLGFFCN
+277 SGNLGLFCN
-286 TMENGSSLTI
+286 TMAEDSSLTI
-296 ASYQGDQEYVV
+296 ASYEGDQAYVV
-307 STTNGHAGG
+307 SSTNGNAGG
-316 LVGEMCDGAQLTVTP
+316 LVGEMCGGAQLTVTP
-331 RLTLTGNVTGTGAVG
+331 TLTLTANVTGTGAAG
-346 GLVGKATDSTIT
+346 GLVGKATDAAIT
-358 LSDEVTC
+358 LNGEVTC
-365 TGTIEAG
+365 KGTIEAG

-386 IYKKKSLSLDFEKF
+386 IYKGKNLSLDFNNF
-400 HSNVTLGN
+400 CSNVTLGN

-414 LFGVLNYDCV
+414 LFGVLNYDRAD
-424 NGGEIQITNADIGV
+424 GGEIQITNVNTEV

-459 KSSLKIVSPKVT
+459 KSSLKIVSPKVE
-471 ITQSGNTSSFGGV
+471 ITQSGSTSSFGGV
-484 IGYIAGQTAGDSLG
+484 IGYIAGLDAGDAVENAG
-498 TDQPSYV
+498 PSYV
-505 EINGATVN
+505 EMNGATVS
-513 AKATDSSTCTDGR
+513 AAATEGSTCTDGR
-526 FGGLVAELGEQGHF
+526 FGGLVAEMGEQGHF
-540 LSVTGEVKVSSDTV
+540 LSVSGEVKVSSDTV

-568 KNGVLRISGST
+568 KNGVLRINGST
-579 DLSGLKFG
+579 DLSGLKFTR
-587 KSGNTYGQ
+587 SGNKYGQ
-595 IAGDVDGTVIYALG
+595 IAGDVNGTVIYALG
-609 SGNGNGEGTYGWK
+609 SGNEDGNKTYGWK

-645 SKLTESG
+645 TKLTESG
-652 TSEQSDSTL
+652 MNEQSDSTL
-661 FQYDANAHTV
+661 FQYDAKAHTV
-671 KVCYNAT
+671 KVCYDAT

-683 VNNVRDLVALSVITQ
+683 VNNVRDLVALSVIMQ
-698 TELTSSTGAYL
+698 TGLTSSTGAYL
-709 CDTISSPLT
+709 CGRISNPLT
-718 KNITISSRMEIDLS
+718 KDITTKDITISSKIDLS
-732 GTGCIGLLRDNGKQ
+732 GTGCTGLLRDDGSQ
-746 QYSGM
+746 QYSGT
-751 FEGNGATIKLA
+751 FEGNGTTIKLA
-762 TGEAYGFQTKD
+762 TGEAYGFKTKD
-773 TLAVNA
+773 ALAVNA
-779 DGKSTNPGIG
+779 DGKSTNLGIG
-789 QIYNHPTIGFIP
+789 QIYNHSTIGFIP
-801 YCNGKVNNLNLSGS
+801 YCNGKVKHLNLSGS

-859 KLANVYAGGYIGST
+859 TLANVYVGGYIGST
-873 TKDKADISFSKCSM
+873 TKYGANISFSDCSM

-901 IGGYVAYIKAN
+901 IGGYVAYVKADK
-912 NTKVSVT
+912 TEVSVT
-919 DCELKNTKIEFKRTA
+919 NCKLEKTEIEFKRTA

-943 GGVIGYIGLS
+943 GGIIGYIGLS
-953 KNTHNVTIAGLTIDG
+953 KNTHNVTIEGLTIDG

-991 VDLKDVTVKG
+991 VSLKGITVTG
-1001 SKLDT
+1001 STLDT

-1021 KIGDGTT
+1021 KIGDVTDA
-1028 AGITFQGSN
+1028 AGITFQEFN

-1048 SALLVADTS
+1048 SALLIADTS
-1057 GVTQSS
+1057 GITQSS

-1070 NGNAKTYLEI
+1070 KGNAKTYLEI
-1080 LKYGLKINSGSVS
+1080 LKGGLEINSVS
-1093 VTLDG
+1093 VTLNG
-1098 GNNEGNFFDDIA
+1098 GEFFDDIA

-1130 SADKAELIDQS
+1130 SAENAELIDQS
-1141 GCNTWHNQC
+1141 DCNTWQNQC
-1150 AVNGKSDY
+1150 SVNGKTDY

-1173 AKAGNSVDNIN
+1173 AKAGNSVDNID

-1205 GYFKTGGSITGE
+1205 GYFKTGGSITGK

-1226 PVAACVDINNATITF
+1226 PVEACVDIHDATITF
-1241 NYSAMNEK
+1241 DYSAMNEK
-1249 ESGNK
+1249 ESSNK
-1254 QYSDSDLQ
+1254 QYSASDLQ
-1262 HYQMQTGLFSK
+1262 HYQMHTGLFSK
-1273 VTTPSKDPVV
+1273 VTIPSKDPVV

-1288 LTLQG
+1288 LTLKG
-1293 DVGVYADNKAGVLIC
+1293 DVGVYADDKAGALIC
-1308 DTVQGKESGLKV
+1308 DTAQGNESGLKV

-1332 YTAKDKDKKYPLL
+1332 YTAKNEKNKYPLL
-1345 INSIGSYSAVNIAG
+1345 INAIGNYCAVNIAG
-1359 VKVSGYASDKKAG
+1359 VKVSGYTSGEKAG
-1372 SALLGTVGSV
+1372 SSLLGTVGSSQ
-1382 EGKEITLDFS
+1382 GKEITLDFS
-1392 DMGLNGTKD
+1392 DMGLNGAKND
-1401 QSIFSQASFALSFQ
+1401 SIFSQASFALSFQ

-1423 SYNFETTTENVTYG
+1423 SYNFETTTKNVTYG
-1437 VEISNGHDRGTS
+1437 VEISNGLDTS

-1454 NSYNQDDGT
+1454 NSYNPADGT

-1473 QQDGN
+1473 QQDGK
-1478 VYVSKDGASET
+1478 VYVSKAGASET

-1499 PYIGAWENKDTDQ
+1499 PYIGAWENKDNDQ

-1545 NDTIFTGADQLT
+1545 NDTLFTGADQLT

-1565 KGSGTAVCINPG
+1565 KGSGTAVCINP
-1577 ILDTKFKNA
+1577 DTLAKKFKNA
-1586 QQEPDI
+1586 QEMPDI
-1592 HTRDT
+1592 HTRDQ

-1626 YTKDTSSNTSYDN
+1626 YTKDPSSNTSYNN

-1650 YQIDEDIELN
+1650 YQIDEDIDLN
-1660 MARFAGI
+1660 MARFNGI

-1679 IIGNKEKVPTITL
+1679 IIGNKEKIPTITL

-1714 DLTVNINGVTVT
+1714 NLNVNINGVTVT

-1748 IDNVAVNVEGSGLT
+1748 IDNVAVNANGSGLT
-1762 IANDNAKL
+1762 IENDDAKL
-1770 WPVGGYVGLVGGA
+1770 LPVGGYVGLVGGA
-1783 DCEKGG
+1783 DCKKGG
-1789 GVVFRNMASHPVL
+1789 GVIFRNMASQPGFT
-1802 MSVNTEKGSVAVN
+1802 SVNTKNGSVAVN
-1815 TEAADGNV
+1815 TEATAGNV

-1837 FACSEGTAL
+1837 FACSEGQTL
-1846 NNTDK
+1846 TNTDK
-1851 NYTIPTLDP
+1851 NYTIPMLDLT
-1860 AQKLSISAK
+1860 QKLSISANDK
-1869 NGTDSVNGYT
+1869 SYSVNGYT

-1906 AKATNGYYK
+1906 AKATNGYYGNPTLNTTGSEK
-1915 QDPKE
+1915 
-1920 EQAVSDASYY
+1920 AVSDASYY

-1937 YDKVGTAECDAVD
+1937 YENVGTADCDAKD
-1950 DEKDYWGGKLW
+1950 DETDYWGGKLW
-1961 NDQLQEH
+1961 NDQL
-1968 RTDHRSPSKAYLTS
+1968 TDHRSPSKAYLTS
-1982 TYVEAQDTTA
+1982 TYVEAQDENVK
-1992 QNYEI
+1992 NYEI
-1997 ASYLTYDKEYRSLRF
+1997 ASYLTYDKDYRSLQF
-2012 VGGNY
+2012 ANGTY

-2032 YMVNGTETTSKEYVP
+2032 YMVNGSSKEYVP

-2052 LRMGNRNNDLAVI
+2052 LRMGNRNTDLAVS
-2065 GNGATIT
+2065 GNGAIIT
-2072 YKRNILEY
+2072 YNRNILEY
-2080 DNDTYSVKQAGLFPQ
+2080 SANDTYSVKQAGLFPQ

-2104 QNIALENCNIKSNV
+2104 QNITLENCNITSNV

-2133 YTGGNN
+2133 YTGGYN
-2139 VTFGSINIS
+2139 VTFDGINIS
-2148 NSNID
+2148 DSNID

-2159 GIFAYDQQKH
+2159 GIFAYDQVGH
-2169 VTINYKDCKIDNMSI
+2169 VTIHYKNCKIDAMSI
-2184 VNAMYSG
+2184 VNATYSG
-2191 AYAGV
+2191 AYAGFAKTTADA
-2196 SNTTTKTTVSF
+2196 NTTKETRVYF
-2207 DNADTDDNVKE
+2207 DNADSDVNVKN
-2218 VKINTRNIDAA
+2218 VKINTRNVDDCN
-2229 KRAAL
+2229 KDDAL

-2243 NNLLVNRIK
+2243 TNNLLVDKIK

-2262 RSKESNDQSYTQSS
+2262 RAKETNDQSNKNKS

-2281 IAGATEGV
+2281 IAGGVTGDV

-2312 NCSKGSFNVQNVE
+2312 NCSGSFNVQNVE
-2325 VSNSKIVEK
+2325 VSNSTIVEK

-2344 GNVSANVN
+2344 GNVNANVN

-2365 LVDSGYNDVDCSTV
+2365 LVYKGYNDEACSTV
-2379 KGADGDI
+2379 KGPNGDI
-2386 DLTKL
+2386 DLKKL
-2391 STDNVGLR
+2391 SIDNVGLR
-2399 ISHNSTM
+2399 MSHNKNV
-2406 YYSYSN
+2406 YYPYSN
-2412 ISSMGDPT
+2412 ISEMGNPT
-2420 DTRCGIWVGIRSSGD
+2420 DTRCGIWVGYRSSGH

-2444 GAYSAMCNVGRLE
+2444 GAYSAMCNVGGPKDKPMSDE
-2457 GTATSKNSY
+2457 SY

-2472 QGTNKEAS
+2472 QGTNQGA
-2480 AIHVSPDNGILQNGP
+2480 ATIHVSPNNGILLNGQ

-2503 LRTDDVSSQKDKAL
+2503 LRTDNVSSQKDKAL

-2541 NLTSVIQKFEAGS
+2541 NLASVIKKFAAGS

-2571 YAATDANDIP
+2571 YAAATNTKDIP

-2586 TESADTLTSL
+2586 AESTDTLTSL
-2596 LKSYTSVLTNM
+2596 LKSYISILTNM
-2607 NQEAKDLYTVEP
+2607 NQENMNQKEKIYTVEP
-2619 RTYVYKDGT
+2619 RTYVYNDGI
-2628 WTDAGDA
+2628 WTYAGDA
-2635 NQTMSLNKSKQL
+2635 NQTISLNNSNQL

-2673 ANDVY
+2673 ENDVY

-2700 GAAGYA
+2700 GAAGYV
-2706 SAYPSSSTSTAA
+2706 SAYPASSTAS
-2718 NALLAGYGD
+2718 ALLAGYGE
-2727 DFTADISFTYD
+2727 DFTANISFTYD

-2771 TEDTHLTLVD
+2771 TAGTHLTLVD
-2781 MNTHGAGASYWQLY
+2781 MNTHGANTSYLQQD

-2808 DLNKAIQ
+2808 DLNK
-2815 SKGCQGT
+2815 QGT

-2827 LDLKVSAG
+2827 LDLKVSEA
-2835 TNEKPGKF
+2835 TDGKF
-2843 KKLSADDISTATV
+2843 KKVLANDSKATV
-2856 RVWNGTA
+2856 RVWNGKDSK
-2863 YDYYVLKSEDEN
+2863 YDYYALKPEDEN
-2875 DGTYYNIEINSG
+2875 NGTYYNIEINSG
-2887 TALGDTSSLKV
+2887 SALGDTSSLKV

-2912 GMSNEKMTLASIS
+2912 GMSNEKMSLASIS

-2953 KDTALAVRTS
+2953 KDTALAVQTS

-2969 QIMQAAAN
+2969 QIMKAATN

-2999 VEQYVTSRPIYY
+2999 VEQYVISRPIYY
-3011 QYAMQ
+3011 QYAIQ
-3016 MVDESTQPVDIMGNI
+3016 MVDDSTQPVDIMGNI

-3040 GDSTVNLQQRSDL
+3040 GDSTIDLQQRSDL

-3068 ITMRTSGRN
+3068 ITMRTSGSN

-3098 AQFPLKNTT
+3098 AQFPLRNTT
-3107 GGTDTIGVQF
+3107 GGTDTSGVQF

-3139 DVERKLYY
+3139 DVENRLYY
-3147 REDKSEATISYD
+3147 REDTSEATISYD

-3204 SEINGKYP
+3204 SEANEKYP

-3219 SLEKKNNDGTYE
+3219 SLEKKNNNGTYE
-3231 SVDISSYLKD
+3231 RVNISSYLTD
-3241 FFEKESAVDTESSGL
+3241 FFAKESEVDTKSSGL
-3256 GAQNN
+3256 GAQGD
-3261 VFKFRMKLS
+3261 VFKFRMSLS
-3270 EKQVNEIY
+3270 KKQVNEIY

-3288 KVKTGKG
+3288 KVKTGAG
-3295 LEDITGSQYA
+3295 LENVDGSQYA

-3317 KDGTE
+3317 KDGKKE